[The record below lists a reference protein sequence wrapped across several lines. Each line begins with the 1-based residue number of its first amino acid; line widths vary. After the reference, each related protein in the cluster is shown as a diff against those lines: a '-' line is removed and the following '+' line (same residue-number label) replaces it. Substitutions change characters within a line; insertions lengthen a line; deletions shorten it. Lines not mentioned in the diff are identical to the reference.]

1 MRNNI
6 SGAQAYRNALR
17 QQYQQQVNA
26 AVQQIAAQ
34 RAAGQQDMGNTY
46 QQLKPTVQDNLG
58 GFAGAIDTYNK
69 NLKAELEAQQK
80 AEQAAQKAWAAQAV
94 KDIKA
99 ARKSTTSTK
108 STGSTKA
115 AEDASSEE
123 SSAAENTDSL
133 FGTPGKNGKGSAAS
147 GSNAKKD
154 ESKKDE
160 KSGTLQKLIAFGGAV
175 DKWFKSE
182 SKAEQQLHE
191 TAKKDTAALNE
202 SVAQS
207 VARYKADKSDEAR
220 QAAAQSNKTLAS
232 KKKLT
237 SSDKEVIF
245 NRYNNWIQQGNNRD
259 IVDALN
265 AIDEIKNEQQSEV
278 QGAGWNKNALEQKL
292 SQYSKNDI
300 DLANEY
306 RAMYNRIPGYRVSE
320 RTGNTALGVGKTILS
335 APMQAVDYAGQT
347 FDNAVASVTNEE
359 YRNAVKQQNSSLL
372 KMQTME
378 DQGLAY
384 AYNEKGQVLG
394 ETQQYKA
401 LREQFESAKAVV
413 DNLSSVINQPV
424 SKESEGYQMY
434 QSGQENLMRSDMGL
448 SDAQKFVK
456 GAATSAAE
464 NIAIAA
470 LNPGLVLPVLS
481 AQGAADSFAQSTA
494 NEESAFTGLVKG
506 AAKGMAGYAIN
517 SVGVEQMVDTMGMG
531 GARNTIA
538 SKVVQ
543 YMKNDSVLSGF
554 AKSNPALY
562 AVLMGATDNGLQ
574 SFAETWADYAIDLA
588 TNTAEPKSMEQLLQE
603 SLQSMASGATG
614 GAMTAVAGLGVNAG
628 RQALYNKVAS
638 NAETAQQNVQTETAE
653 KAADNRA
660 PAEQNHTEQNAA
672 VQDIINNLTTGENG
686 GNGNTNRTAKA
697 FYLNVSP
704 ETAQKNAENRA
715 ALAAALGVDE
725 SALPTNNKEMRQ
737 FIQGL
742 KPDDFGKSNNYVGEI
757 DGMMEQK
764 QQENA
769 EIRDKSWNGENLSG
783 EISEMAGTPS
793 NNKEADR
800 AVETMRKSGISDEA
814 ESLYRSSN
822 QAGEPAFTRA
832 FDQAYRAGLDGNAQN
847 KNTAAYAMAG
857 EQAREII
864 DKAYQQGRADRIAQN
879 HADAAEFVPSEVLNA
894 KHNKDLLF
902 VDKPKDKGAQRAGKL
917 VEKIARAQGNR
928 NVFWVE
934 DAPFNG
940 KKDGNGNI
948 YLNANLSS
956 GEAVRTYF
964 GHEITHIAE
973 SSKFYKDLSKFI
985 QDSETGKEWVRQRG
999 FDSFEEYAEAKYRIY
1014 ADKADQTGNES
1025 YRLASMDEAM
1035 QEVIADWCGENLLGD
1050 SAISERA
1057 IRELCGENR
1066 SFATKVKDFLADMVE
1081 RFLGTSE
1088 EDELRH
1094 ALDLFEKA
1102 LGESNIASS
1111 DKNSVGANGENARF
1125 SYSGN
1130 LIDDVGISRR
1140 EYRML
1145 QSELMTRYN
1154 TYNQMHDGVDRIST
1168 VGKDY
1173 YLSTENGVVTVYKVV
1188 EHNDENLERYSNDL
1202 WSNRKRQTDRH
1213 EFDGND
1219 GRFGNGEGE
1228 HLRNDAPFDSIKAE
1242 GRNAELDE
1250 KQRKRP
1256 ANGAG
1261 SDGNGS
1267 EIFGIKQQI
1276 LDDRFGRNGWGLSTE
1291 EKNEYFDTNTK
1302 YSIRE
1307 EEPPHKTGVAYKV
1320 FLLKDGK
1327 LYPPMVANPG
1337 GAGTDVGVWLNADAA
1352 PRAEDSKTGR
1362 MQVQAGGKGTN
1373 TGKTTLAYRPGWHL
1387 GDIPNAAQ
1395 FAKKN
1400 PETGVKDLFP
1410 SNFVWAEC
1418 EYAMDHDYQDEA
1430 MSYGYNKNGKFQ
1442 HSLAGLPKIP
1452 KDGFYRYRTNPRP
1465 DTVPWVITG
1474 AMKVNRILTDAETD
1488 QICLKNGVT
1497 PMKRMGGPLTAERIK
1512 SMGLA
1517 ELDYSVEK
1525 NATDGSRNSLST
1537 DSKAET
1543 VVSDKNGNAV
1553 AELVRFSLA
1562 DPVEETK
1569 NLVAVH
1575 NSSVKGLMESLKLG
1589 GLPSPSIAIVKA
1601 KDGHTEYGDVSLVF
1615 DKNTIDPA
1623 VSKANKVYGS
1633 DAWTPTKPRVDYKV
1647 NRDKARSFEN
1657 EIAELSGK
1665 IAHGTFESYGQLGAH
1680 GINEITEL
1688 RVSEIAEK
1696 LANDDAVRA
1705 AYLADQGK
1713 TLEPVMAD
1721 KEYDRYG
1728 NDALHRFIENLG
1740 DGWVDKVL
1748 DGFNAENQHFK
1759 QEYLDAAIEA
1769 ITEPIKLMG
1778 IKQKRAAYLKE
1789 HPLRVEDFI
1798 LHAMNL
1804 DAAGVSGQTGIDRAA
1819 TSDKLREAVDDK
1831 MVAQWAKEKLDGLL
1845 GEAGIY
1851 NGRDP
1856 FTASGNRRSFAQLH
1870 NAYTLEN
1877 IVRAMNTQQ
1886 AARGENAMPSAQ
1898 GMQAVASPE
1907 YKSIS
1912 EIKADEGRLGRV
1924 EEAEMK
1930 ARLEEV
1936 SDRIADVILLVR
1948 EDVPNKVGD
1957 SWQANTIIGEMLVE
1971 NAQKK
1976 TISSIKSAF
1985 AKDGYAISQETARQ
1999 ILLMYRKAAKL
2010 PTEYFEAKPQRA
2022 VGFGEVRAAIV
2033 PDNAHSGFV
2042 DALKNAGVQEVVLY
2056 KAGDEADRLNK
2067 LNDLQGVRF
2076 SLNEPDTI
2084 SKKNRELARQN
2095 QKLTEQ
2101 NERLKTTIGILKGE
2115 FKRSAGHKIADQSM
2129 NRLVSRLK
2137 GQNKSTIEREVLKQK
2152 LTKLFDYVQNAETNE
2167 LNFDDV
2173 MDVTADIAK
2182 DILSNSR
2189 DTGESLRESDTRYQE
2204 LYKNLGTIEVT
2215 AEEKARIEAAYGK
2228 AQFGKI
2234 NGIKIKV
2241 VDKAR
2246 SLDDVLHNDLAA
2258 SYPEFFSGDIAS
2270 AEDAFD
2276 RMAQV
2281 RSALNDPVLNN
2292 DSGMSF
2298 DEMAYSLAQ
2307 QIWDE
2312 YLDMPDTRAKTYADK
2327 QADKFKAAKEE
2338 FRAQLES
2345 QRAEAKAEYEQSLK
2359 TVQRENAA
2367 AIEQVRGETIG
2378 LRKRLAKANQELADL
2393 NKRAAAQ
2400 EKTIGKQ
2407 AEKIDKQTE
2416 TIAENKQKMRDL
2428 RSESKEAQ
2436 KAARRNVNTAYD
2448 FGVADQRAVSDA
2460 KIAAKQKQI
2469 DKLKA
2474 DIKDRQKKMRDL
2486 RSEKNQKILETRAK
2500 YRGMMDKQREN
2511 RAKTELRNRIKKNGM
2526 ALASA
2531 LAKPTKSKYVPKE
2544 LVRTAADLCDIIES
2558 TARTGKSRGTQYQQK
2573 LADLRTLYTQ
2583 MKNSK
2588 DFDISSEYQADVDDM
2603 IQELNQKALS
2613 RNPNA
2618 RTADT
2623 VTEVQSKVLS
2633 AGQFADRSLND
2644 LTTSELA
2651 MLNNV
2656 ISAIK
2661 NTISKAGQA
2670 HTKAYTLS
2678 LSETRT
2684 KAADEVKAGHRLNPK
2699 NKAAQ
2704 AITNQFLNYMTPLR
2718 LFRYIGGYSGN
2729 GAVQQMYNSLNDAA
2743 VETSAIELKGNSF
2756 FSDIASDSKNLSKF
2770 SGSGADRIKLQTRN
2784 ETLNDVEVEVTPAIM
2799 ANMLDV
2805 WAHNPEEV
2813 ERSGFVIPDLALYHK
2828 GMTKQA
2834 YSNGTVIKPSAEQWL
2849 QWSADSTMYSDYA
2862 KQWSK
2867 ALSEQNAYIAPKM
2880 RETQLDI
2887 QGFTNIGEG
2896 DHRTLYR
2903 DKIYV
2908 KGTTEI
2914 VGGGKT
2920 LVHDGFTKNRVEGA
2934 RQPLYAMDIT
2944 EFAKKTVHDTSV
2956 FAGMSAALLDF
2967 SRIYDGPVFTGQVD
2981 MDGDQISNKTLAGM
2995 IEQQYTPAATN
3006 YIKNLLDDIREQP
3019 RADQSAALGKLLG
3032 NVASASLSMNVIGTP
3047 IKQSPSFYAASSVIG
3062 LKPLLKTNAQLTKQY
3077 AITPEEIM
3085 QYTPLLALR
3094 NEQGGSQELAAL
3106 KRGTGK
3112 IAGFTAKLP
3121 GTKLISWVDMR
3132 TVKALWAASAD
3143 YVHSRNASLDTDS
3156 TEFKQE
3162 VAKVFNRCVQETQ
3175 PNYSTL
3181 QRSEM
3186 QRSGNAFYRILGQF
3200 KTQPIQNGNI
3210 LLDAYL
3216 NMKANKGSKAASKE
3230 FGQALAGQTLSLVA
3244 FVALG
3249 NLGRLIMHQ
3258 FKYWT
3263 DPDKEEV
3270 TAEQVA
3276 KAFGSDALS
3285 SVLGMIPGGTEA
3297 LEIVQGYDYSNVTT
3311 SFINDFVD
3319 SSKRVYDNFPKI
3331 FDEELSDSE
3340 REAAKNKVLKGAAK
3354 IIDLTGLPAS
3364 TSVRLSDA
3372 VNGWYKDIT
3381 AGELNSQQKPTES
3394 VQKARLYK
3402 AYLSG
3407 DEKQRTLAYDSLIG
3421 MGVRENEISSAM
3433 MTKLGNEDDMKQ
3445 AAQQYADN
3453 FLESDDEIEAVIS
3466 KYTDL
3471 GFREYLVRNKVSSMA
3486 DSIVSKETEESKYEI
3501 LDNTM
3506 DYLESNDIYNWLGEE
3521 DRAAVQ
3527 QSVSGD
3533 AAKMA
3538 KQQAGYEQKY
3548 SEGEKYLA
3556 KVSGGDSD
3564 AYMKLRAAYIAANRK
3579 ATEYGKSDKD
3589 SKNFYNAVTG
3599 SGYSKSLKSAL
3610 LQAKNGNSKLV
3621 DASADQIL
3629 AYYGASAQADT
3640 DGNSRVSQDEFKDY
3654 VQKSGMSQSAAA
3666 YVWSIRWPKG
3676 RNPYL

>member
-34 RAAGQQDMGNTY
+34 RAAGQQAMGNTY

-99 ARKSTTSTK
+99 ARKSTTST
-108 STGSTKA
+108 GSTKA
-115 AEDASSEE
+115 AADAASEE
-123 SSAAENTDSL
+123 SSAAENSDSL
-133 FGTPGKNGKGSAAS
+133 FGTPGKDSNSKPEKEDEEEKKPGLSAR
-147 GSNAKKD
+147 
-154 ESKKDE
+154 
-160 KSGTLQKLIAFGGAV
+160 AFGALGSLLSAKN
-175 DKWFKSE
+175 DGENSYLENGYKQDTEKNE
-182 SKAEQQLHE
+182 KKLKNEDKAEKLRELNRKQAKGREESRAARETNAGLLNKSKLNDSEKAEIYTRVNTWAENPENKSLMTALKMAKAKNRVGDLLAAGYTNQQLDE
-191 TAKKDTAALNE
+191 ANEMLKLYQKMGMGQVLKERVGGTAKGTVKTTVSAGMMGADSAMQTAE
-202 SVAQS
+202 
-207 VARYKADKSDEAR
+207 
-220 QAAAQSNKTLAS
+220 
-232 KKKLT
+232 
-237 SSDKEVIF
+237 
-245 NRYNNWIQQGNNRD
+245 
-259 IVDALN
+259 
-265 AIDEIKNEQQSEV
+265 
-278 QGAGWNKNALEQKL
+278 
-292 SQYSKNDI
+292 
-300 DLANEY
+300 
-306 RAMYNRIPGYRVSE
+306 
-320 RTGNTALGVGKTILS
+320 
-335 APMQAVDYAGQT
+335 
-347 FDNAVASVTNEE
+347 NAVASVNNEE
-359 YRNAVKQQNSSLL
+359 YRNAVKQQNSALL

-401 LREQFESAKAVV
+401 LREQFENAKAVT
-413 DNLSSVINQPV
+413 DSLSSVINRPV
-424 SKESEGYQMY
+424 SKDTSGYKMY
-434 QSGQENLMRSDMGL
+434 QSAQEDLARSDLGL
-448 SDAQKFVK
+448 DAGTKMLK

-470 LNPGLVLPVLS
+470 VNPALVLPVLS
-481 AQGAADSFAQSTA
+481 AQGAAGGMA
-494 NEESAFTGLVKG
+494 NSIEKEAPAVNTLANG
-506 AAKGMAGYAIN
+506 AAKFMAGWAIN
-517 SVGVEQMVDTMGMG
+517 SVGVEQMLDTMGAS

-538 SKVVQ
+538 AQIVQSIKNNSKLAQ
-543 YMKNDSVLSGF
+543 T
-554 AKSNPALY
+554 NPAFY
-562 AVLMGATDNGLQ
+562 AVLMGAGDNGLQ
-574 SFAETWADYAIDLA
+574 SFAETWADRAIDLA
-588 TNTAEPKSMEQLLQE
+588 TNTAEPMSLQE
-603 SLQSMASGATG
+603 LAVQSLQEAASGALG

-628 RQALYNKVAS
+628 RQALYNKVAG

-653 KAADNRA
+653 KVADNRA
-660 PAEQNHTEQNAA
+660 PVEQNPTGQNTA
-672 VQDIINNLTTGENG
+672 VQDVINNLTTGENG

-742 KPDDFGKSNNYVGEI
+742 KPNDFGKTNNYVGEI
-757 DGMMEQK
+757 DAMMEQK

-769 EIRDKSWNGENLSG
+769 EIRDNSWNGENLSG
-783 EISEMAGTPS
+783 EISKMAGIPA

-800 AVETMRKSGISDEA
+800 AVETMRESWISDEA

-822 QAGEPAFTRA
+822 QAGDPAFTRA

-847 KNTAAYAMAG
+847 KNTAAYAMTG
-857 EQAREII
+857 EQAREIV
-864 DKAYQQGRADRIAQN
+864 DKAYQQGRVDRIAQN
-879 HADAAEFVPSEVLNA
+879 HADAAEFVPGEVLNA

-902 VDKPKDKGAQRAGKL
+902 VDKPKDNGAQRAGKI
-917 VEKIARAQGNR
+917 VEKIAKAQGNR

-940 KKDGNGNI
+940 KKDGSGNI

-999 FDSFEEYAEAKYRIY
+999 FDSFDEYAEAKYRVY

-1035 QEVIADWCGENLLGD
+1035 QEVVADWCGENLLGD
-1050 SAISERA
+1050 SSISERA

-1102 LGESNIASS
+1102 LGDSNSSSS
-1111 DKNSVGANGENARF
+1111 DKNSVGSKGENARF
-1125 SYSGN
+1125 SYSGD

-1154 TYNQMHDGVDRIST
+1154 TYNQMHNGADCIST
-1168 VGKDY
+1168 VDKDY
-1173 YLSTENGVVTVYKVV
+1173 YLNIENGAVTVYKVV
-1188 EHNDENLERYSNDL
+1188 EHNDENLERYVNERIGFEEKPASGRRSDNITQGSGDRSRGYKGYTEIADSVREASGYDPL
-1202 WSNRKRQTDRH
+1202 DAKQKGSSITTGMFDDGTETIGLKR
-1213 EFDGND
+1213 
-1219 GRFGNGEGE
+1219 
-1228 HLRNDAPFDSIKAE
+1228 
-1242 GRNAELDE
+1242 
-1250 KQRKRP
+1250 
-1256 ANGAG
+1256 
-1261 SDGNGS
+1261 
-1267 EIFGIKQQI
+1267 QI
-1276 LDDRFGRNGWGLSTE
+1276 LDDRFGRNGWRGS
-1291 EKNEYFDTNTK
+1291 
-1302 YSIRE
+1302 
-1307 EEPPHKTGVAYKV
+1307 A
-1320 FLLKDGK
+1320 
-1327 LYPPMVANPG
+1327 
-1337 GAGTDVGVWLNADAA
+1337 
-1352 PRAEDSKTGR
+1352 
-1362 MQVQAGGKGTN
+1362 
-1373 TGKTTLAYRPGWHL
+1373 
-1387 GDIPNAAQ
+1387 
-1395 FAKKN
+1395 
-1400 PETGVKDLFP
+1400 
-1410 SNFVWAEC
+1410 
-1418 EYAMDHDYQDEA
+1418 
-1430 MSYGYNKNGKFQ
+1430 
-1442 HSLAGLPKIP
+1442 
-1452 KDGFYRYRTNPRP
+1452 
-1465 DTVPWVITG
+1465 
-1474 AMKVNRILTDAETD
+1474 
-1488 QICLKNGVT
+1488 
-1497 PMKRMGGPLTAERIK
+1497 
-1512 SMGLA
+1512 
-1517 ELDYSVEK
+1517 EK
-1525 NATDGSRNSLST
+1525 NATNGSSNSLST
-1537 DSKAET
+1537 DSKAEA
-1543 VVSDKNGNAV
+1543 VVSDKNGNAA
-1553 AELVRFSLA
+1553 AEHIRFSLS
-1562 DPVEETK
+1562 DTDSDGNTLTEQQRSYFKDSKIVDEDG
-1569 NLVAVH
+1569 NLRVVYH
-1575 NSSVKGLMESLKLG
+1575 GSSENFNTFDVSKGRANMDIQGSFF
-1589 GLPSPSIAIVKA
+1589 SPWDIDAQ
-1601 KDGHTEYGDVSLVF
+1601 GYGDNVRAFYLNIKKPAPEGVAYKALNAHKGENGAGIKAREDLIRMGYDGVNNSDEEYIAFYPEQIKLV
-1615 DKNTIDPA
+1615 DNEK
-1623 VSKANKVYGS
+1623 
-1633 DAWTPTKPRVDYKV
+1633 PTKDS
-1647 NRDKARSFEN
+1647 D
-1657 EIAELSGK
+1657 I
-1665 IAHGTFESYGQLGAH
+1665 
-1680 GINEITEL
+1680 
-1688 RVSEIAEK
+1688 
-1696 LANDDAVRA
+1696 
-1705 AYLADQGK
+1705 
-1713 TLEPVMAD
+1713 
-1721 KEYDRYG
+1721 RYS
-1728 NDALHRFIENLG
+1728 I
-1740 DGWVDKVL
+1740 V
-1748 DGFNAENQHFK
+1748 
-1759 QEYLDAAIEA
+1759 
-1769 ITEPIKLMG
+1769 
-1778 IKQKRAAYLKE
+1778 QK
-1789 HPLRVEDFI
+1789 
-1798 LHAMNL
+1798 
-1804 DAAGVSGQTGIDRAA
+1804 
-1819 TSDKLREAVDDK
+1819 
-1831 MVAQWAKEKLDGLL
+1831 
-1845 GEAGIY
+1845 
-1851 NGRDP
+1851 
-1856 FTASGNRRSFAQLH
+1856 
-1870 NAYTLEN
+1870 
-1877 IVRAMNTQQ
+1877 
-1886 AARGENAMPSAQ
+1886 
-1898 GMQAVASPE
+1898 
-1907 YKSIS
+1907 
-1912 EIKADEGRLGRV
+1912 
-1924 EEAEMK
+1924 
-1930 ARLEEV
+1930 
-1936 SDRIADVILLVR
+1936 
-1948 EDVPNKVGD
+1948 
-1957 SWQANTIIGEMLVE
+1957 
-1971 NAQKK
+1971 
-1976 TISSIKSAF
+1976 
-1985 AKDGYAISQETARQ
+1985 
-1999 ILLMYRKAAKL
+1999 
-2010 PTEYFEAKPQRA
+2010 
-2022 VGFGEVRAAIV
+2022 
-2033 PDNAHSGFV
+2033 
-2042 DALKNAGVQEVVLY
+2042 
-2056 KAGDEADRLNK
+2056 
-2067 LNDLQGVRF
+2067 
-2076 SLNEPDTI
+2076 DTI

-2101 NERLKTTIGILKGE
+2101 NERLKTSIGILKGE

-2189 DTGESLRESDTRYQE
+2189 DTGEILRESDTRYQE

-2246 SLDDVLHNDLAA
+2246 SLEDVLHNDLAA

-2270 AEDAFD
+2270 AEDVFD

-2281 RSALNDPVLNN
+2281 RSALNDPVLDNN
-2292 DSGMSF
+2292 SGMSF

-2338 FRAQLES
+2338 FRAQLEA

-2393 NKRAAAQ
+2393 NKRAASQ

-2407 AEKIDKQTE
+2407 AE
-2416 TIAENKQKMRDL
+2416 TITENKQKMRDL
-2428 RSESKEAQ
+2428 RSESKEAE

-2448 FGVADQRAVSDA
+2448 FGVADQRAVGDA

-2469 DKLKA
+2469 YALKA
-2474 DIKDRQKKMRDL
+2474 DIKDRQQKMRDL

-2684 KAADEVKAGHRLNPK
+2684 KAANEVKAGHRLNPK
-2699 NKAAQ
+2699 NKAEQ
-2704 AITNQFLNYMTPLR
+2704 SITNQFLNYMTPLR

-2770 SGSGADRIKLQTRN
+2770 SGSGADKIKLQTRN

-2813 ERSGFVIPDLALYHK
+2813 ERSGFVIPNLALYHN

-2834 YSNGTVIKPSAEQWL
+2834 YANGTVIKPSAEQWL

-2867 ALSEQNAYIAPKM
+2867 ALSEQNAFIAPKM

-2903 DKIYV
+2903 DKSYV

-2981 MDGDQISNKTLAGM
+2981 MDGDPISNKTLAGM
-2995 IEQQYTPAATN
+2995 IEQQYTPTATN

-3121 GTKLISWVDMR
+3121 GTKLISWVDMH

-3143 YVHSRNASLDTDS
+3143 YVHSKNAALDVDS
-3156 TEFKQE
+3156 AEFKQE

-3216 NMKANKGSKAASKE
+3216 NMKANKGSKTASKE

-3244 FVALG
+3244 FVAFG

-3258 FKYWT
+3258 FKYWI

-3331 FDEELSDSE
+3331 FDEELSDAE

-3402 AYLSG
+3402 AYISG

-3421 MGVRENEISSAM
+3421 MGVRENEINSAM
-3433 MTKLGNEDDMKQ
+3433 MTKLGSEDDMKQ
-3445 AAQQYADN
+3445 AAQQLADN

-3466 KYTDL
+3466 KYADM
-3471 GFREYLVRNKVSSMA
+3471 GFSEYLVRNKVSSMA

-3579 ATEYGKSDKD
+3579 ATVYGKSDND

-3599 SGYSKSLKSAL
+3599 SAYSKSLKSAL

-3629 AYYGASAQADT
+3629 AYYGASTQADT
-3640 DGNSRVSQDEFKDY
+3640 DGNSRVSQDEFKAY
-3654 VQKSGMSQSAAA
+3654 VQKSGMSRSAAA
-3666 YVWSIRWPKG
+3666 YVWSIRWPKAS
-3676 RNPYL
+3676 NPYL

>member
-34 RAAGQQDMGNTY
+34 RAAGQQAMGNTY

-58 GFAGAIDTYNK
+58 GFSGAIDTYNK
-69 NLKAELEAQQK
+69 NLKAELEARQK

-99 ARKSTTSTK
+99 ARKSTK

-115 AEDASSEE
+115 AEDAAREE

-133 FGTPGKNGKGSAAS
+133 FGTPGKNDKGSAAS
-147 GSNAKKD
+147 GNNAKKD
-154 ESKKDE
+154 ESEKDE

-220 QAAAQSNKTLAS
+220 QAAAQSNKTLAN

-292 SQYSKNDI
+292 NQYSKNDI

-306 RAMYNRIPGYRVSE
+306 RAMYNRIPGYRVSD

-359 YRNAVKQQNSSLL
+359 YRNAVKQQNSALL

-434 QSGQENLMRSDMGL
+434 QSGQENLMRSDIGL

-470 LNPGLVLPVLS
+470 VAPGLVLPVLS

-543 YMKNDSVLSGF
+543 YLKNDSVLSGF

-574 SFAETWADYAIDLA
+574 SFAETWADYAIDIA

-628 RQALYNKVAS
+628 RQALYNKVAG
-638 NAETAQQNVQTETAE
+638 NAKTAQQNVQTEATDN
-653 KAADNRA
+653 AADNRA
-660 PAEQNHTEQNAA
+660 PTEQNPTRQNAA
-672 VQDIINNLTTGENG
+672 VQDVINNLTTGENG

-715 ALAAALGVDE
+715 ALAASLGVDE

-742 KPDDFGKSNNYVGEI
+742 KPDDFGESSNYVGEI

-783 EISEMAGTPS
+783 EISKMAGIPA

-800 AVETMRKSGISDEA
+800 AVETMRESGISDEA

-832 FDQAYRAGLDGNAQN
+832 FDQAYRAGLDGNTQN

-917 VEKIARAQGNR
+917 VEKIAKAQGNR

-985 QDSETGKEWVRQRG
+985 QDSETGKDWVRQRG

-1035 QEVIADWCGENLLGD
+1035 QEVIADWCGENLLGN

-1081 RFLGTSE
+1081 RFLGTSK

-1102 LGESNIASS
+1102 LGESNSASS
-1111 DKNSVGANGENARF
+1111 DKNSVGANGEKARF
-1125 SYSGN
+1125 SYSGD
-1130 LIDDVGISRR
+1130 LIDDVGISHR

-1154 TYNQMHDGVDRIST
+1154 TYNQMHNGADCIST
-1168 VGKDY
+1168 VDKDY
-1173 YLSTENGVVTVYKVV
+1173 YLNIENGAATVYKVV
-1188 EHNDENLERYSNDL
+1188 DHNDENLERYSNDL

-1213 EFDGND
+1213 EPDGND
-1219 GRFGNGEGE
+1219 GRFGNGKGE
-1228 HLRNDAPFDSIKAE
+1228 DLRNDAPFNSIKAE

-1250 KQRKRP
+1250 KQRERP
-1256 ANGAG
+1256 ANRTGSAG
-1261 SDGNGS
+1261 DGS

-1276 LDDRFGRNGWGLSTE
+1276 LDDRFGRNGWELSA
-1291 EKNEYFDTNTK
+1291 EKSAT
-1302 YSIRE
+1302 
-1307 EEPPHKTGVAYKV
+1307 V
-1320 FLLKDGK
+1320 
-1327 LYPPMVANPG
+1327 
-1337 GAGTDVGVWLNADAA
+1337 
-1352 PRAEDSKTGR
+1352 DS
-1362 MQVQAGGKGTN
+1362 
-1373 TGKTTLAYRPGWHL
+1373 
-1387 GDIPNAAQ
+1387 
-1395 FAKKN
+1395 
-1400 PETGVKDLFP
+1400 
-1410 SNFVWAEC
+1410 S
-1418 EYAMDHDYQDEA
+1418 
-1430 MSYGYNKNGKFQ
+1430 
-1442 HSLAGLPKIP
+1442 
-1452 KDGFYRYRTNPRP
+1452 
-1465 DTVPWVITG
+1465 
-1474 AMKVNRILTDAETD
+1474 
-1488 QICLKNGVT
+1488 
-1497 PMKRMGGPLTAERIK
+1497 
-1512 SMGLA
+1512 
-1517 ELDYSVEK
+1517 
-1525 NATDGSRNSLST
+1525 NSLST
-1537 DSKAET
+1537 DSKAE
-1543 VVSDKNGNAV
+1543 
-1553 AELVRFSLA
+1553 AEQDGGIRFS
-1562 DPVEETK
+1562 
-1569 NLVAVH
+1569 
-1575 NSSVKGLMESLKLG
+1575 
-1589 GLPSPSIAIVKA
+1589 
-1601 KDGHTEYGDVSLVF
+1601 VS
-1615 DKNTIDPA
+1615 
-1623 VSKANKVYGS
+1623 
-1633 DAWTPTKPRVDYKV
+1633 
-1647 NRDKARSFEN
+1647 
-1657 EIAELSGK
+1657 
-1665 IAHGTFESYGQLGAH
+1665 
-1680 GINEITEL
+1680 
-1688 RVSEIAEK
+1688 
-1696 LANDDAVRA
+1696 
-1705 AYLADQGK
+1705 
-1713 TLEPVMAD
+1713 
-1721 KEYDRYG
+1721 
-1728 NDALHRFIENLG
+1728 
-1740 DGWVDKVL
+1740 
-1748 DGFNAENQHFK
+1748 
-1759 QEYLDAAIEA
+1759 
-1769 ITEPIKLMG
+1769 
-1778 IKQKRAAYLKE
+1778 
-1789 HPLRVEDFI
+1789 
-1798 LHAMNL
+1798 
-1804 DAAGVSGQTGIDRAA
+1804 
-1819 TSDKLREAVDDK
+1819 
-1831 MVAQWAKEKLDGLL
+1831 
-1845 GEAGIY
+1845 
-1851 NGRDP
+1851 
-1856 FTASGNRRSFAQLH
+1856 
-1870 NAYTLEN
+1870 
-1877 IVRAMNTQQ
+1877 
-1886 AARGENAMPSAQ
+1886 
-1898 GMQAVASPE
+1898 
-1907 YKSIS
+1907 
-1912 EIKADEGRLGRV
+1912 
-1924 EEAEMK
+1924 
-1930 ARLEEV
+1930 
-1936 SDRIADVILLVR
+1936 
-1948 EDVPNKVGD
+1948 
-1957 SWQANTIIGEMLVE
+1957 
-1971 NAQKK
+1971 
-1976 TISSIKSAF
+1976 
-1985 AKDGYAISQETARQ
+1985 
-1999 ILLMYRKAAKL
+1999 
-2010 PTEYFEAKPQRA
+2010 
-2022 VGFGEVRAAIV
+2022 
-2033 PDNAHSGFV
+2033 
-2042 DALKNAGVQEVVLY
+2042 
-2056 KAGDEADRLNK
+2056 
-2067 LNDLQGVRF
+2067 
-2076 SLNEPDTI
+2076 EPDTI

-2095 QKLTEQ
+2095 QKLAEQ

-2258 SYPEFFSGDIAS
+2258 SYPEFFSGDIAN
-2270 AEDAFD
+2270 AEDVFD
-2276 RMAQV
+2276 RIAQV

-2298 DEMAYSLAQ
+2298 DEMAHSLAQ

-2338 FRAQLES
+2338 FRAQLEA
-2345 QRAEAKAEYEQSLK
+2345 QRAEAKAEYAQSLK

-2407 AEKIDKQTE
+2407 AEKIDKQAE

-2428 RSESKEAQ
+2428 RSESKEVE

-2448 FGVADQRAVSDA
+2448 FGVADQRAVGDA

-2474 DIKDRQKKMRDL
+2474 DIKDRQQKMRDL

-2511 RAKTELRNRIKKNGM
+2511 RAKTELRNKIKKNGM

-2603 IQELNQKALS
+2603 IQELNQKALN

-2623 VTEVQSKVLS
+2623 VTEVQGKVSS
-2633 AGQFADRSLND
+2633 AGQFADRSLNE

-2656 ISAIK
+2656 ISAIN

-2684 KAADEVKAGHRLNPK
+2684 KAAEEVKAGHRLNPK

-2770 SGSGADRIKLQTRN
+2770 SGSGADKIKLRTRN

-2834 YSNGTVIKPSAEQWL
+2834 YANGTVIKPSAEQWL

-2867 ALSEQNAYIAPKM
+2867 ALSEQNAFIAPKM

-2903 DKIYV
+2903 DKSYV

-2981 MDGDQISNKTLAGM
+2981 MDGDPISNKTLAGM

-3094 NEQGGSQELAAL
+3094 NEHGGSQELAAL

-3121 GTKLISWVDMR
+3121 GTKLISWVDMH

-3143 YVHSRNASLDTDS
+3143 YVHSQNASLDVDS
-3156 TEFKQE
+3156 AEFKQE

-3331 FDEELSDSE
+3331 FDEELSDAE

-3394 VQKARLYK
+3394 AQKARLYK

-3407 DEKQRTLAYDSLIG
+3407 DETQRTLAYDSLIG
-3421 MGVRENEISSAM
+3421 MGVRENEINSAM
-3433 MTKLGNEDDMKQ
+3433 MTKLGSEDDMKQ
-3445 AAQQYADN
+3445 AAQQLADN

-3466 KYTDL
+3466 KYADL
-3471 GFREYLVRNKVSSMA
+3471 GFKEYLVRNKVSSMA

-3527 QSVSGD
+3527 KSVSGD

-3556 KVSGGDSD
+3556 KVSGGDSE

-3579 ATEYGKSDKD
+3579 ATEYGKSDND
-3589 SKNFYNAVTG
+3589 SKNFYNAVVG

-3610 LQAKNGNSKLV
+3610 LQAKNGNSKLEN
-3621 DASADQIL
+3621 ASADQIL

-3640 DGNSRVSQDEFKDY
+3640 SGNGRVSQDEFKTY

-3666 YVWSIRWPKG
+3666 YVWSIRWPKAS
-3676 RNPYL
+3676 NPYL

>member
-34 RAAGQQDMGNTY
+34 RAAGQQAMGNTY

-69 NLKAELEAQQK
+69 NIKAELEAQQK

-108 STGSTKA
+108 STVSTKA
-115 AEDASSEE
+115 AADAASEE
-123 SSAAENTDSL
+123 ISAAENSDSL
-133 FGTPGKNGKGSAAS
+133 FGTPGKE
-147 GSNAKKD
+147 SNSKPEKEDEAEKKPGLLAKAGNAIKN
-154 ESKKDE
+154 
-160 KSGTLQKLIAFGGAV
+160 GAV
-175 DKWFKSE
+175 NIRNSMK
-182 SKAEQQLHE
+182 E
-191 TAKKDTAALNE
+191 TANDRQQKRIQEAENHKVN
-202 SVAQS
+202 
-207 VARYKADKSDEAR
+207 KADELDAAR
-220 QAAAQSNKTLAS
+220 QAAAQNNRDLIQ
-232 KKKLT
+232 KKNLT
-237 SSDKEVIF
+237 QNDKNVIF
-245 NRYNNWIQQGNNRD
+245 QRYNNWIQQGNNRD

-306 RAMYNRIPGYRVSE
+306 RAMYNRIPGYRVSD
-320 RTGNTALGVGKTILS
+320 RTWNTAIGVGKTILS

-347 FDNAVASVTNEE
+347 FDNAVASLNNEE
-359 YRNAVKQQNSSLL
+359 YRNAVKQQNSALL

-401 LREQFESAKAVV
+401 LREQFENAKALT

-424 SKESEGYQMY
+424 SKESKGYQMY

-456 GAATSAAE
+456 GAATGAAE

-470 LNPGLVLPVLS
+470 VNPALVVPVLS
-481 AQGAADSFAQSTA
+481 AQGSADSFAQSTA
-494 NEESAFTGLVKG
+494 NEESSFTGLVKG
-506 AAKGMAGYAIN
+506 AAKGIAAYAIN
-517 SVGVEQMVDTMGMG
+517 SVGVEQMLDTMGIG

-543 YMKNDSVLSGF
+543 YLKNDSVLSGF

-562 AVLMGATDNGLQ
+562 AVLMGTTDNGLQ

-628 RQALYNKVAS
+628 RQALYNKVAG
-638 NAETAQQNVQTETAE
+638 NAETAQQNVQTEAAE
-653 KAADNRA
+653 TVADNRA
-660 PAEQNHTEQNAA
+660 PAEQNTTGQNTA
-672 VQDIINNLTTGENG
+672 VQDVINNLTTGENG

-742 KPDDFGKSNNYVGEI
+742 KPDNFGKTNNYVGEI
-757 DGMMEQK
+757 DAMMEQK

-769 EIRDKSWNGENLSG
+769 EIRDNSWNGENLSG
-783 EISEMAGTPS
+783 EISKMAGITA

-800 AVETMRKSGISDEA
+800 AVETMRKSWISDEA

-822 QAGEPAFTRA
+822 QAGDPAFTRA
-832 FDQAYRAGLDGNAQN
+832 FEQAYRSGLDGNAQN

-857 EQAREII
+857 EQAMDTV
-864 DKAYQQGRADRIAQN
+864 DKAYQQGRADRIARN
-879 HADAAEFVPSEVLNA
+879 HADAAEFVPGEVLNA

-902 VDKPKDKGAQRAGKL
+902 VEKPKDNGAQRAGKI
-917 VEKIARAQGNR
+917 VEKIAKAQGNR

-940 KKDGNGNI
+940 KKDGSGNI

-973 SSKFYKDLSKFI
+973 NSKFYKDLSKFI

-999 FDSFEEYAEAKYRIY
+999 FDSFDEYAEAKYRIY
-1014 ADKADQTGNES
+1014 SDKADQTGNES

-1035 QEVIADWCGENLLGD
+1035 QEVVADWCGENLLGN

-1081 RFLGTSE
+1081 RFFGTSE

-1102 LGESNIASS
+1102 LGESNKKAAVQDGDEKFKVVDGYRS
-1111 DKNSVGANGENARF
+1111 DILG
-1125 SYSGN
+1125 
-1130 LIDDVGISRR
+1130 
-1140 EYRML
+1140 
-1145 QSELMTRYN
+1145 
-1154 TYNQMHDGVDRIST
+1154 DGVRGQET
-1168 VGKDY
+1168 A
-1173 YLSTENGVVTVYKVV
+1173 N
-1188 EHNDENLERYSNDL
+1188 SN
-1202 WSNRKRQTDRH
+1202 
-1213 EFDGND
+1213 
-1219 GRFGNGEGE
+1219 
-1228 HLRNDAPFDSIKAE
+1228 SI
-1242 GRNAELDE
+1242 
-1250 KQRKRP
+1250 
-1256 ANGAG
+1256 
-1261 SDGNGS
+1261 
-1267 EIFGIKQQI
+1267 
-1276 LDDRFGRNGWGLSTE
+1276 
-1291 EKNEYFDTNTK
+1291 
-1302 YSIRE
+1302 
-1307 EEPPHKTGVAYKV
+1307 
-1320 FLLKDGK
+1320 
-1327 LYPPMVANPG
+1327 
-1337 GAGTDVGVWLNADAA
+1337 
-1352 PRAEDSKTGR
+1352 
-1362 MQVQAGGKGTN
+1362 
-1373 TGKTTLAYRPGWHL
+1373 
-1387 GDIPNAAQ
+1387 
-1395 FAKKN
+1395 
-1400 PETGVKDLFP
+1400 
-1410 SNFVWAEC
+1410 
-1418 EYAMDHDYQDEA
+1418 
-1430 MSYGYNKNGKFQ
+1430 
-1442 HSLAGLPKIP
+1442 
-1452 KDGFYRYRTNPRP
+1452 
-1465 DTVPWVITG
+1465 
-1474 AMKVNRILTDAETD
+1474 
-1488 QICLKNGVT
+1488 
-1497 PMKRMGGPLTAERIK
+1497 
-1512 SMGLA
+1512 
-1517 ELDYSVEK
+1517 
-1525 NATDGSRNSLST
+1525 ST

-1553 AELVRFSLA
+1553 AEHIRSK
-1562 DPVEETK
+1562 D
-1569 NLVAVH
+1569 
-1575 NSSVKGLMESLKLG
+1575 SDIRYSVS
-1589 GLPSPSIAIVKA
+1589 
-1601 KDGHTEYGDVSLVF
+1601 
-1615 DKNTIDPA
+1615 
-1623 VSKANKVYGS
+1623 
-1633 DAWTPTKPRVDYKV
+1633 
-1647 NRDKARSFEN
+1647 
-1657 EIAELSGK
+1657 
-1665 IAHGTFESYGQLGAH
+1665 
-1680 GINEITEL
+1680 
-1688 RVSEIAEK
+1688 
-1696 LANDDAVRA
+1696 
-1705 AYLADQGK
+1705 
-1713 TLEPVMAD
+1713 
-1721 KEYDRYG
+1721 
-1728 NDALHRFIENLG
+1728 
-1740 DGWVDKVL
+1740 
-1748 DGFNAENQHFK
+1748 
-1759 QEYLDAAIEA
+1759 
-1769 ITEPIKLMG
+1769 
-1778 IKQKRAAYLKE
+1778 
-1789 HPLRVEDFI
+1789 
-1798 LHAMNL
+1798 
-1804 DAAGVSGQTGIDRAA
+1804 
-1819 TSDKLREAVDDK
+1819 
-1831 MVAQWAKEKLDGLL
+1831 
-1845 GEAGIY
+1845 
-1851 NGRDP
+1851 
-1856 FTASGNRRSFAQLH
+1856 
-1870 NAYTLEN
+1870 
-1877 IVRAMNTQQ
+1877 
-1886 AARGENAMPSAQ
+1886 
-1898 GMQAVASPE
+1898 
-1907 YKSIS
+1907 
-1912 EIKADEGRLGRV
+1912 
-1924 EEAEMK
+1924 
-1930 ARLEEV
+1930 
-1936 SDRIADVILLVR
+1936 
-1948 EDVPNKVGD
+1948 
-1957 SWQANTIIGEMLVE
+1957 
-1971 NAQKK
+1971 
-1976 TISSIKSAF
+1976 
-1985 AKDGYAISQETARQ
+1985 
-1999 ILLMYRKAAKL
+1999 
-2010 PTEYFEAKPQRA
+2010 
-2022 VGFGEVRAAIV
+2022 
-2033 PDNAHSGFV
+2033 
-2042 DALKNAGVQEVVLY
+2042 
-2056 KAGDEADRLNK
+2056 
-2067 LNDLQGVRF
+2067 
-2076 SLNEPDTI
+2076 EPDTI

-2204 LYKNLGTIEVT
+2204 LYKNIGTVEVT
-2215 AEEKARIEAAYGK
+2215 AEEKSRIEAAYGK

-2246 SLDDVLHNDLAA
+2246 SLGDVLHNDLAA
-2258 SYPEFFSGDIAS
+2258 SYPEFFSGDIS
-2270 AEDAFD
+2270 TAEDVFD

-2281 RSALNDPVLNN
+2281 RSALNDPVLDN

-2312 YLDMPDTRAKTYADK
+2312 YMDMPDTRAKTYADK

-2428 RSESKEAQ
+2428 RSESKEAE
-2436 KAARRNVNTAYD
+2436 KAARRNINTAYD
-2448 FGVADQRAVSDA
+2448 FGVADQRAVGDA
-2460 KIAAKQKQI
+2460 KIAAKKKQI
-2469 DKLKA
+2469 EKLKA
-2474 DIKDRQKKMRDL
+2474 DIKDRQQKMRDL

-2511 RAKTELRNRIKKNGM
+2511 RAKTELRNKIKKNGM
-2526 ALASA
+2526 SLASA

-2558 TARTGKSRGTQYQQK
+2558 TARAGKSRGTQYQQK

-2623 VTEVQSKVLS
+2623 VTEVKNKVLS

-2656 ISAIK
+2656 ISAIN

-2684 KAADEVKAGHRLNPK
+2684 KAANEVKAGHRLNPK
-2699 NKAAQ
+2699 NKAEQ

-2718 LFRYIGGYSGN
+2718 LFRYIGGYSEN

-2770 SGSGADRIKLQTRN
+2770 SGSGADKIKLQTRN

-2834 YSNGTVIKPSAEQWL
+2834 YANGTVIKPSAEQWL
-2849 QWSADSTMYSDYA
+2849 QWSADSTMYGDYA

-2880 RETQLDI
+2880 RKTQMDI

-2903 DKIYV
+2903 DKSYV

-2981 MDGDQISNKTLAGM
+2981 MEGAPISNKTLAGM

-3121 GTKLISWVDMR
+3121 GTKLISWVDMH

-3143 YVHSRNASLDTDS
+3143 YVHSQNASLDVDS
-3156 TEFKQE
+3156 AEFKRE

-3216 NMKANKGSKAASKE
+3216 NMKSNKGSKAASKK

-3331 FDEELSDSE
+3331 FDEELSDAE

-3364 TSVRLSDA
+3364 TTVRLADA
-3372 VNGWYKDIT
+3372 LNGWYKDIT
-3381 AGELNSQQKPTES
+3381 SGELNSQQKPTES
-3394 VQKARLYK
+3394 VQKARLYN
-3402 AYLSG
+3402 AYMSG

-3421 MGVRENEISSAM
+3421 MGVRENEINSAM
-3433 MTKLGNEDDMKQ
+3433 MTKLGSEDDMKQ
-3445 AAQQYADN
+3445 AAQQLADN
-3453 FLESDDEIEAVIS
+3453 FLESDDKIEAVIS
-3466 KYTDL
+3466 KYADL
-3471 GFREYLVRNKVSSMA
+3471 GFSEYLVRNKVRSMA

-3527 QSVSGD
+3527 QSVSAD

-3579 ATEYGKSDKD
+3579 ATAYGKSDND
-3589 SKNFYNAVTG
+3589 FKNFYNAVTG
-3599 SGYSKSLKSAL
+3599 SSYSKSLKSAL

-3629 AYYGASAQADT
+3629 AYYGSSTQADT

-3654 VQKSGMSQSAAA
+3654 VQKSGMSRSAAA
-3666 YVWSIRWPKG
+3666 YVWSIRWPKSS
-3676 RNPYL
+3676 NPYL

>member
-34 RAAGQQDMGNTY
+34 RAAGQQAMGNTY

-108 STGSTKA
+108 STESTKA
-115 AEDASSEE
+115 AADAASEE
-123 SSAAENTDSL
+123 SYAAENSDSL
-133 FGTPGKNGKGSAAS
+133 FGTPGKNSKGKPEKEDEEEKKPGLLSRA
-147 GSNAKKD
+147 GNAIKN
-154 ESKKDE
+154 
-160 KSGTLQKLIAFGGAV
+160 GAV
-175 DKWFKSE
+175 NIRNSMK
-182 SKAEQQLHE
+182 E
-191 TAKKDTAALNE
+191 TANDRQQKRIQEAENHKVN
-202 SVAQS
+202 
-207 VARYKADKSDEAR
+207 KADELDAAR
-220 QAAAQSNKTLAS
+220 QAAAQNNRDLIQ
-232 KKKLT
+232 KKNLT
-237 SSDKEVIF
+237 QNDKNVIF
-245 NRYNNWIQQGNNRD
+245 QRYNNWIQQGNNRD
-259 IVDALN
+259 IVDVLN

-306 RAMYNRIPGYRVSE
+306 RAMYNRIPGYRVSD
-320 RTGNTALGVGKTILS
+320 RTWNTALGVGKTILS

-347 FDNAVASVTNEE
+347 FNNAVASLNNEE
-359 YRNAVKQQNSSLL
+359 YRNAVKQQNSALL

-401 LREQFESAKAVV
+401 LREQFENAKSVT

-424 SKESEGYQMY
+424 SKESAGYQMY
-434 QSGQENLMRSDMGL
+434 QSGQENLIRSDMGL

-456 GAATSAAE
+456 GAATSAVE

-470 LNPGLVLPVLS
+470 VNPALVVPVLS

-494 NEESAFTGLVKG
+494 NEESAFIGLVKG
-506 AAKGMAGYAIN
+506 TAKGMAAYAIN
-517 SVGVEQMVDTMGMG
+517 SVGVEQMLDTMGMG

-543 YMKNDSVLSGF
+543 YLKNDSVLSGF

-562 AVLMGATDNGLQ
+562 AVLMGTTDNGLQ

-603 SLQSMASGATG
+603 SLQNMASGALG

-628 RQALYNKVAS
+628 RQALYNKVAG

-653 KAADNRA
+653 KVSDNRA
-660 PAEQNHTEQNAA
+660 SAEQNTTGQNTA
-672 VQDIINNLTTGENG
+672 VQDVINNLTTGENG

-725 SALPTNNKEMRQ
+725 SSLPTNNKEMRQ

-742 KPDDFGKSNNYVGEI
+742 KPDNFGKTNNYVGEI
-757 DGMMEQK
+757 DAMMEQK

-769 EIRDKSWNGENLSG
+769 EIRDNSWNGENLSG
-783 EISEMAGTPS
+783 EISKTAGIHT

-800 AVETMRKSGISDEA
+800 AVETMRKSWISDEA

-832 FDQAYRAGLDGNAQN
+832 FEQAYRSGLDGNAQN

-857 EQAREII
+857 EQAMEIV
-864 DKAYQQGRADRIAQN
+864 DKAYQQGRADHIARN
-879 HADAAEFVPSEVLNA
+879 HADASEFVPIEVLNA

-902 VDKPKDKGAQRAGKL
+902 VEKPKDNGAQRAGKI
-917 VEKIARAQGNR
+917 VEKIAKAQGNR

-948 YLNANLSS
+948 YLNASLSS

-973 SSKFYKDLSKFI
+973 NSKFYKDLSKFI

-999 FDSFEEYAEAKYRIY
+999 FDSFDEYAEAKYRIY

-1035 QEVIADWCGENLLGD
+1035 QEVVADWCGENLLGD
-1050 SAISERA
+1050 SSISERA

-1081 RFLGTSE
+1081 RFFGTSE

-1102 LGESNIASS
+1102 LGESNKKA
-1111 DKNSVGANGENARF
+1111 AA
-1125 SYSGN
+1125 
-1130 LIDDVGISRR
+1130 
-1140 EYRML
+1140 
-1145 QSELMTRYN
+1145 Q
-1154 TYNQMHDGVDRIST
+1154 DGDE
-1168 VGKDY
+1168 KF
-1173 YLSTENGVVTVYKVV
+1173 KVV
-1188 EHNDENLERYSNDL
+1188 DGYRSDILEYDVRG
-1202 WSNRKRQTDRH
+1202 QET
-1213 EFDGND
+1213 
-1219 GRFGNGEGE
+1219 
-1228 HLRNDAPFDSIKAE
+1228 
-1242 GRNAELDE
+1242 
-1250 KQRKRP
+1250 
-1256 ANGAG
+1256 AN
-1261 SDGNGS
+1261 S
-1267 EIFGIKQQI
+1267 
-1276 LDDRFGRNGWGLSTE
+1276 
-1291 EKNEYFDTNTK
+1291 
-1302 YSIRE
+1302 
-1307 EEPPHKTGVAYKV
+1307 
-1320 FLLKDGK
+1320 
-1327 LYPPMVANPG
+1327 
-1337 GAGTDVGVWLNADAA
+1337 
-1352 PRAEDSKTGR
+1352 
-1362 MQVQAGGKGTN
+1362 
-1373 TGKTTLAYRPGWHL
+1373 
-1387 GDIPNAAQ
+1387 
-1395 FAKKN
+1395 
-1400 PETGVKDLFP
+1400 
-1410 SNFVWAEC
+1410 
-1418 EYAMDHDYQDEA
+1418 
-1430 MSYGYNKNGKFQ
+1430 
-1442 HSLAGLPKIP
+1442 
-1452 KDGFYRYRTNPRP
+1452 
-1465 DTVPWVITG
+1465 
-1474 AMKVNRILTDAETD
+1474 
-1488 QICLKNGVT
+1488 
-1497 PMKRMGGPLTAERIK
+1497 
-1512 SMGLA
+1512 
-1517 ELDYSVEK
+1517 
-1525 NATDGSRNSLST
+1525 NSLST
-1537 DSKAET
+1537 DSKADA

-1553 AELVRFSLA
+1553 AEQDGGNVVFSLSTYEEEGREVLHSYLDKMAKRHVISKAEAKEIFSSLENVHDQCRDLINNDGEGKYKSFTKWSDAKVVLRDDGTPVLSCIVSNKEYPMDIDFSQICTKRGTMNKVLNYMVDNSMLDYAKMDGKSLAQVNRVIKDYGFDIACTMCYVEAKRYKSPEWASKIANEYNRILDAAKIVDGEVTDKAAMEKVVASIAKEA
-1562 DPVEETK
+1562 DNKGKGPT
-1569 NLVAVH
+1569 
-1575 NSSVKGLMESLKLG
+1575 GLMKSILNN
-1589 GLPSPSIAIVKA
+1589 PSIAKQ
-1601 KDGHTEYGDVSLVF
+1601 
-1615 DKNTIDPA
+1615 
-1623 VSKANKVYGS
+1623 
-1633 DAWTPTKPRVDYKV
+1633 
-1647 NRDKARSFEN
+1647 
-1657 EIAELSGK
+1657 LSP
-1665 IAHGTFESYGQLGAH
+1665 GQLLSSNGFE
-1680 GINEITEL
+1680 EIKKSNPTLYSAIISHDGSSSPKALLSETQYQSEL
-1688 RVSEIAEK
+1688 LKAAGDENRWRSP
-1696 LANDDAVRA
+1696 ANSWDTNTAFSVGGVRIQSFSDFVPKMFFD
-1705 AYLADQGK
+1705 YCQ
-1713 TLEPVMAD
+1713 VMAD
-1721 KEYDRYG
+1721 TSAKKLPMHGYSKVES
-1728 NDALHRFIENLG
+1728 FIRLFGLTGAKLNMSL
-1740 DGWVDKVL
+1740 VPTISL
-1748 DGFNAENQHFK
+1748 DGKPVVGSKAKAWAGFLCDENGNPIKGDDGLYKYAWADESF
-1759 QEYLDAAIEA
+1759 DFDTAIEIQSDKRYSKNCGTCA
-1769 ITEPIKLMG
+1769 IGVSDNHIRQMMNDPNIKMIIPYHKSGINSDVSKFYGISAFTDYTYSQNNANAKLKRNPGESFADYYARLYNGNGGLNASKNEEYKFDFYNDLVDTENPAQTALN
-1778 IKQKRAAYLKE
+1778 YLKACQ
-1789 HPLRVEDFI
+1789 RD
-1798 LHAMNL
+1798 
-1804 DAAGVSGQTGIDRAA
+1804 GIIP
-1819 TSDKLREAVDDK
+1819 K
-1831 MVAQWAKEKLDGLL
+1831 
-1845 GEAGIY
+1845 
-1851 NGRDP
+1851 
-1856 FTASGNRRSFAQLH
+1856 FAQF
-1870 NAYTLEN
+1870 AYNKDGSYNENYYKLLTDFTLTDSDGEYAQQEIVQWGEDSLPEN
-1877 IVRAMNTQQ
+1877 W
-1886 AARGENAMPSAQ
+1886 
-1898 GMQAVASPE
+1898 
-1907 YKSIS
+1907 K
-1912 EIKADEGRLGRV
+1912 D
-1924 EEAEMK
+1924 
-1930 ARLEEV
+1930 
-1936 SDRIADVILLVR
+1936 IL
-1948 EDVPNKVGD
+1948 
-1957 SWQANTIIGEMLVE
+1957 
-1971 NAQKK
+1971 
-1976 TISSIKSAF
+1976 KSALQ
-1985 AKDGYAISQETARQ
+1985 KETETDH
-1999 ILLMYRKAAKL
+1999 K
-2010 PTEYFEAKPQRA
+2010 
-2022 VGFGEVRAAIV
+2022 
-2033 PDNAHSGFV
+2033 V
-2042 DALKNAGVQEVVLY
+2042 DALLPQIASDIQ
-2056 KAGDEADRLNK
+2056 KALGMQPVSENPKSKLKIADEYSDIRYS
-2067 LNDLQGVRF
+2067 V
-2076 SLNEPDTI
+2076 SEPDTI

-2215 AEEKARIEAAYGK
+2215 AKEKARIEAAYGK

-2241 VDKAR
+2241 VDNAR

-2258 SYPEFFSGDIAS
+2258 SYPEFFSGDIS
-2270 AEDAFD
+2270 TAEDVFD

-2281 RSALNDPVLNN
+2281 RSALNDPVLDN

-2338 FRAQLES
+2338 FRAQLEA

-2393 NKRAAAQ
+2393 NKRSAAQ

-2407 AEKIDKQTE
+2407 AEKIDIQSK

-2428 RSESKEAQ
+2428 RSESKEAE

-2448 FGVADQRAVSDA
+2448 FGVADQRAVGDA

-2474 DIKDRQKKMRDL
+2474 DIKDRQQKMRDL
-2486 RSEKNQKILETRAK
+2486 RSEKNQKILDTRAK

-2511 RAKTELRNRIKKNGM
+2511 RAKTELRNKIKKNGM

-2558 TARTGKSRGTQYQQK
+2558 TARAGKSRKTQYQQK

-2588 DFDISSEYQADVDDM
+2588 DFDMSSEYQADVDDM

-2644 LTTSELA
+2644 LTTSELS

-2656 ISAIK
+2656 ISAIN

-2684 KAADEVKAGHRLNPK
+2684 KAANEVKAGHRLNPK
-2699 NKAAQ
+2699 NKAEQ

-2718 LFRYIGGYSGN
+2718 LFRYIGGYSEN

-2834 YSNGTVIKPSAEQWL
+2834 YANGTVIKPSAEQWL
-2849 QWSADSTMYSDYA
+2849 QWSADSTMYGDYA

-2867 ALSEQNAYIAPKM
+2867 ALSEQNAFIAPKM

-2903 DKIYV
+2903 DKSYV

-2981 MDGDQISNKTLAGM
+2981 MDGAPISNKTLAGM
-2995 IEQQYTPAATN
+2995 IEQQYTPTATN

-3121 GTKLISWVDMR
+3121 GTKLISWVDMH

-3143 YVHSRNASLDTDS
+3143 YVHSQNASLDTDS

-3364 TSVRLSDA
+3364 TTVRLADA

-3394 VQKARLYK
+3394 VQKARLYN

-3421 MGVRENEISSAM
+3421 MGVLENDINSAM
-3433 MTKLGNEDDMKQ
+3433 MTKLGSEDDMKQ
-3445 AAQQYADN
+3445 AAQQLADN

-3471 GFREYLVRNKVSSMA
+3471 GFSEYLVRNKVRSMA
-3486 DSIVSKETEESKYEI
+3486 DSIVSKETEKSKYEI
-3501 LDNTM
+3501 IDNTM

-3556 KVSGGDSD
+3556 KVSVGDSE

-3579 ATEYGKSDKD
+3579 ATKYGKSDND
-3589 SKNFYNAVTG
+3589 FKNFYNAVTG
-3599 SGYSKSLKSAL
+3599 SAYSKSLKSAL
-3610 LQAKNGNSKLV
+3610 LQAKNGNSKLEN
-3621 DASADQIL
+3621 ANADQIL
-3629 AYYGASAQADT
+3629 AYYGASTQADT
-3640 DGNSRVSQDEFKDY
+3640 DGNSRVSQDEFKAY
-3654 VQKSGMSQSAAA
+3654 VQKSGMSRSAAA
-3666 YVWSIRWPKG
+3666 YVWSIRWPKSS
-3676 RNPYL
+3676 NPYM

>member
-34 RAAGQQDMGNTY
+34 RAAGQQAMGNTY

-58 GFAGAIDTYNK
+58 GFSGAIDTYNK

-115 AEDASSEE
+115 TEDAASEE

-133 FGTPGKNGKGSAAS
+133 FGTPSKNSKGSAAS
-147 GSNAKKD
+147 GNNAKKD
-154 ESKKDE
+154 ESQKDE
-160 KSGTLQKLIAFGGAV
+160 KSGIVQKLIAFGGAV
-175 DKWFKSE
+175 DKWAKSE

-245 NRYNNWIQQGNNRD
+245 NRYNNWIQQGSNRD

-265 AIDEIKNEQQSEV
+265 AIDEIKNEQRSEV

-306 RAMYNRIPGYRVSE
+306 RAMYNRIPGYRVSD

-335 APMQAVDYAGQT
+335 APMQTVDYAGQT

-359 YRNAVKQQNSSLL
+359 YRNAVKQQNSALL

-378 DQGLAY
+378 DQGHAY

-401 LREQFESAKAVV
+401 LREQFESAKVVV

-470 LNPGLVLPVLS
+470 LNPWLVLPVLS

-543 YMKNDSVLSGF
+543 YLKNDSVLSGF

-614 GAMTAVAGLGVNAG
+614 GAMTAIAGLGVNAG
-628 RQALYNKVAS
+628 RQALYNKVAG
-638 NAETAQQNVQTETAE
+638 NAETAQKNVPTEAAE
-653 KAADNRA
+653 TAADNRA
-660 PAEQNHTEQNAA
+660 PAKQNPTRQNAA
-672 VQDIINNLTTGENG
+672 VQDVINNLTTGENG

-783 EISEMAGTPS
+783 EISKMAGIPA

-800 AVETMRKSGISDEA
+800 AVETMRESGISDEA

-847 KNTAAYAMAG
+847 KNTAAYAMTG

-879 HADAAEFVPSEVLNA
+879 HADAAEFIPDEVLNA

-902 VDKPKDKGAQRAGKL
+902 VDKPKDTGAQRAGKL
-917 VEKIARAQGNR
+917 VEKIAKAQGNR

-1014 ADKADQTGNES
+1014 AEKADQTGNES
-1025 YRLASMDEAM
+1025 YRLSSMDEAM
-1035 QEVIADWCGENLLGD
+1035 QEVVADWCGENLLGD
-1050 SAISERA
+1050 SSISERA

-1102 LGESNIASS
+1102 LGESNSASS

-1125 SYSGN
+1125 SYSGD
-1130 LIDDVGISRR
+1130 LIDDVGISHR

-1154 TYNQMHDGVDRIST
+1154 TYNQMHNGVDRIST

-1228 HLRNDAPFDSIKAE
+1228 YLRNDAPFDSIKAE

-1261 SDGNGS
+1261 SDGYGS

-1276 LDDRFGRNGWGLSTE
+1276 LYDRFGRNGWGDSAE
-1291 EKNEYFDTNTK
+1291 E
-1302 YSIRE
+1302 
-1307 EEPPHKTGVAYKV
+1307 
-1320 FLLKDGK
+1320 
-1327 LYPPMVANPG
+1327 
-1337 GAGTDVGVWLNADAA
+1337 
-1352 PRAEDSKTGR
+1352 
-1362 MQVQAGGKGTN
+1362 
-1373 TGKTTLAYRPGWHL
+1373 
-1387 GDIPNAAQ
+1387 
-1395 FAKKN
+1395 
-1400 PETGVKDLFP
+1400 
-1410 SNFVWAEC
+1410 
-1418 EYAMDHDYQDEA
+1418 
-1430 MSYGYNKNGKFQ
+1430 
-1442 HSLAGLPKIP
+1442 
-1452 KDGFYRYRTNPRP
+1452 
-1465 DTVPWVITG
+1465 
-1474 AMKVNRILTDAETD
+1474 
-1488 QICLKNGVT
+1488 
-1497 PMKRMGGPLTAERIK
+1497 
-1512 SMGLA
+1512 
-1517 ELDYSVEK
+1517 
-1525 NATDGSRNSLST
+1525 NATNGSSNSLST
-1537 DSKAET
+1537 DSKAEA

-1553 AELVRFSLA
+1553 AEQDGGNVAFSLSTYEDEGREA
-1562 DPVEETK
+1562 LHSYLDKMSKRHVISKAEAKEIFASLENVHDQCRELINNDGEGKYKSFTKWSDAKVVLRDDGTPVLSCIVSNEEYPMDIDFSQICTK
-1569 NLVAVH
+1569 RGTMNKVLNYMVDNSMLDYAKMDGKSLAQVNRVIKDYGFDIACTMCYVEAKRYKSPEWASKIANEYNRILDAAKIVDGKVTDRAAMEKVVAAIAKKAE
-1575 NSSVKGLMESLKLG
+1575 NKGKGPTGLMKSILNDPGIAKQLNPGQLLSSSGFEEIKKSNPTLYSAIISHDGSSSPKALLSETQYQSELLKAAG
-1589 GLPSPSIAIVKA
+1589 
-1601 KDGHTEYGDVSLVF
+1601 
-1615 DKNTIDPA
+1615 DKNRWRSPA
-1623 VSKANKVYGS
+1623 NSWDTDTAFSVGGVRIQSFS
-1633 DAWTPTKPRVDYKV
+1633 DFVPKMFFDYC
-1647 NRDKARSFEN
+1647 
-1657 EIAELSGK
+1657 
-1665 IAHGTFESYGQLGAH
+1665 Q
-1680 GINEITEL
+1680 
-1688 RVSEIAEK
+1688 
-1696 LANDDAVRA
+1696 
-1705 AYLADQGK
+1705 
-1713 TLEPVMAD
+1713 VMAD
-1721 KEYDRYG
+1721 MSAKKLPMHGYSKVDSFIRLFGLTGAKLNMSLVPTISLDGKPAIGSKAKAWAGFLCDGNGNPIKGDDGLYKYAWADESFDFDTAIEIQSDKRYSKNCGTCAIGVSDNHIRQMMRDPNIKMIIPYHKSGINSDVSKFYGISAFTDYTYSQNNTNAKVKQNPGESFADYYARLYNG
-1728 NDALHRFIENLG
+1728 NGGLNAAKNENYKFDFYNDLVDTENPAQTALNYLKACQRDGIIPKFAQFAYNEDGSYNENYY
-1740 DGWVDKVL
+1740 KVL
-1748 DGFNAENQHFK
+1748 TDFTLTDSDGEYAQQEIVQWGEDSLPENWKDILKSALQK
-1759 QEYLDAAIEA
+1759 ETETDQKVDAVLPQIASDI
-1769 ITEPIKLMG
+1769 
-1778 IKQKRAAYLKE
+1778 QKAL
-1789 HPLRVEDFI
+1789 
-1798 LHAMNL
+1798 
-1804 DAAGVSGQTGIDRAA
+1804 
-1819 TSDKLREAVDDK
+1819 
-1831 MVAQWAKEKLDGLL
+1831 
-1845 GEAGIY
+1845 
-1851 NGRDP
+1851 
-1856 FTASGNRRSFAQLH
+1856 
-1870 NAYTLEN
+1870 
-1877 IVRAMNTQQ
+1877 
-1886 AARGENAMPSAQ
+1886 
-1898 GMQAVASPE
+1898 GMQPVSESP
-1907 YKSIS
+1907 KSKVKI
-1912 EIKADEGRLGRV
+1912 ADEYSDIRYS
-1924 EEAEMK
+1924 
-1930 ARLEEV
+1930 V
-1936 SDRIADVILLVR
+1936 S
-1948 EDVPNKVGD
+1948 
-1957 SWQANTIIGEMLVE
+1957 
-1971 NAQKK
+1971 
-1976 TISSIKSAF
+1976 
-1985 AKDGYAISQETARQ
+1985 
-1999 ILLMYRKAAKL
+1999 
-2010 PTEYFEAKPQRA
+2010 
-2022 VGFGEVRAAIV
+2022 
-2033 PDNAHSGFV
+2033 
-2042 DALKNAGVQEVVLY
+2042 
-2056 KAGDEADRLNK
+2056 
-2067 LNDLQGVRF
+2067 
-2076 SLNEPDTI
+2076 EPDTI

-2270 AEDAFD
+2270 AEDVFD

-2281 RSALNDPVLNN
+2281 RSALNDPVLDN

-2338 FRAQLES
+2338 FRAQLEA

-2367 AIEQVRGETIG
+2367 AIERVRGETIG

-2428 RSESKEAQ
+2428 RSESKEAE

-2448 FGVADQRAVSDA
+2448 FGVADQRAVGDA

-2474 DIKDRQKKMRDL
+2474 DIKDRQQKMRDL

-2511 RAKTELRNRIKKNGM
+2511 RAKTELRHKIKKNGM

-2558 TARTGKSRGTQYQQK
+2558 TARTGKSRRTQYQQK

-2603 IQELNQKALS
+2603 IQELNQKALN

-2623 VTEVQSKVLS
+2623 VTEVQSKVSS

-2644 LTTSELA
+2644 LTTSELV

-2656 ISAIK
+2656 ISAIN

-2684 KAADEVKAGHRLNPK
+2684 KAANEVKAGHRLNPK

-2743 VETSAIELKGNSF
+2743 VETSAIELKSNSF

-2770 SGSGADRIKLQTRN
+2770 SGSGADKIKLQTRN

-2834 YSNGTVIKPSAEQWL
+2834 YANGTVIKPSAEQWL

-2903 DKIYV
+2903 DKSYV

-2981 MDGDQISNKTLAGM
+2981 MDGDPISNKTLAGM

-3143 YVHSRNASLDTDS
+3143 YVHSQNASLDTDS

-3263 DPDKEEV
+3263 DPEKEEV

-3297 LEIVQGYDYSNVTT
+3297 LEIMQGYDYSNVTT

-3319 SSKRVYDNFPKI
+3319 SSKRVYENFPKI
-3331 FDEELSDSE
+3331 FDEELSDTE

-3407 DEKQRTLAYDSLIG
+3407 DETQRTLAYDSLIG
-3421 MGVRENEISSAM
+3421 MGVRENEINSAM
-3433 MTKLGNEDDMKQ
+3433 MTKLGSEDDMKQ
-3445 AAQQYADN
+3445 AAQQLADN

-3466 KYTDL
+3466 KYADL
-3471 GFREYLVRNKVSSMA
+3471 GFSEYLVRNKVSSMA

-3527 QSVSGD
+3527 KSVSGD

-3548 SEGEKYLA
+3548 SAGEKYLA

-3564 AYMKLRAAYIAANRK
+3564 AYMKLRAAYIAATRK
-3579 ATEYGKSDKD
+3579 ATEYGKSDND

-3640 DGNSRVSQDEFKDY
+3640 DGNSRVSQDEFNAY

>member
-1 MRNNI
+1 MRYNI

-34 RAAGQQDMGNTY
+34 RAAGQQSMGNTY

-108 STGSTKA
+108 STESTKA
-115 AEDASSEE
+115 AADAASEE
-123 SSAAENTDSL
+123 SSAAENSDSL
-133 FGTPGKNGKGSAAS
+133 FGTPGKDSKGSAAS
-147 GSNAKKD
+147 GNNAKKD

-160 KSGTLQKLIAFGGAV
+160 KSGIVQKLIAFGDAV
-175 DKWFKSE
+175 DKWAKSE

-207 VARYKADKSDEAR
+207 VAGYKADKSDEAR

-306 RAMYNRIPGYRVSE
+306 HAMYNRIPGYRVSD
-320 RTGNTALGVGKTILS
+320 RTWNTALGVGKTILS

-359 YRNAVKQQNSSLL
+359 YRNAVKQQNSALL

-394 ETQQYKA
+394 ETQQYRA
-401 LREQFESAKAVV
+401 LREQFENAKAVT

-470 LNPGLVLPVLS
+470 VTPALVLPVLS

-506 AAKGMAGYAIN
+506 TAKGMAGYAIN
-517 SVGVEQMVDTMGMG
+517 SVGVEQMIDTMGMG

-543 YMKNDSVLSGF
+543 YLKNDSVLSGF

-562 AVLMGATDNGLQ
+562 AVLMGAADNGLQ

-614 GAMTAVAGLGVNAG
+614 GAMTAVAGLGVNVG
-628 RQALYNKVAS
+628 RQALYNKVAG
-638 NAETAQQNVQTETAE
+638 NAETAQQNVQTEAAE
-653 KAADNRA
+653 TVADNRA
-660 PAEQNHTEQNAA
+660 PAEQNTTGQNTA
-672 VQDIINNLTTGENG
+672 VQDVINNLTTGENG

-704 ETAQKNAENRA
+704 ETVQKNAENRA

-742 KPDDFGKSNNYVGEI
+742 KLDDFGKSSNYVGEI
-757 DGMMEQK
+757 NGMMEQK

-769 EIRDKSWNGENLSG
+769 EIRDNSWNGENLSG
-783 EISEMAGTPS
+783 EISKMAGIS
-793 NNKEADR
+793 ANNKEADR
-800 AVETMRKSGISDEA
+800 AVETMRESWISDKA

-822 QAGEPAFTRA
+822 QAGDPAFTRA
-832 FDQAYRAGLDGNAQN
+832 FEQAYRSGLDGNAQN

-857 EQAREII
+857 EQALDIV
-864 DKAYQQGRADRIAQN
+864 DKAYQQGRADRIARN
-879 HADAAEFVPSEVLNA
+879 HADAVEFVPGEVLNA

-902 VDKPKDKGAQRAGKL
+902 VEKPKDNGAQRAGKI
-917 VEKIARAQGNR
+917 VEKIAKAQGNR

-940 KKDGNGNI
+940 KKDGSGNI

-999 FDSFEEYAEAKYRIY
+999 FDSFDEYAEAKYRIY
-1014 ADKADQTGNES
+1014 ADKADHTGNES

-1035 QEVIADWCGENLLGD
+1035 QEVVADWCGENLLGN
-1050 SAISERA
+1050 SSISERA

-1081 RFLGTSE
+1081 RFFGTSE

-1102 LGESNIASS
+1102 LGESNKKSAAHDGDEKFKVVDFYHDDLSYRRYNGNNEMS
-1111 DKNSVGANGENARF
+1111 RAGYAMFADNPAENETYGNNLSVVKHEDLTPISEFQEEIKSAWENAVE
-1125 SYSGN
+1125 SNSLPAELEYMENASGEEVADMFDPEDIVMSAGAWDN
-1130 LIDDVGISRR
+1130 EDLVQWAFEQGIFDDVR
-1140 EYRML
+1140 
-1145 QSELMTRYN
+1145 
-1154 TYNQMHDGVDRIST
+1154 GVKTS
-1168 VGKDY
+1168 
-1173 YLSTENGVVTVYKVV
+1173 
-1188 EHNDENLERYSNDL
+1188 
-1202 WSNRKRQTDRH
+1202 
-1213 EFDGND
+1213 
-1219 GRFGNGEGE
+1219 
-1228 HLRNDAPFDSIKAE
+1228 
-1242 GRNAELDE
+1242 
-1250 KQRKRP
+1250 
-1256 ANGAG
+1256 NGAIAFDKSVIHKSNND
-1261 SDGNGS
+1261 SD
-1267 EIFGIKQQI
+1267 I
-1276 LDDRFGRNGWGLSTE
+1276 
-1291 EKNEYFDTNTK
+1291 
-1302 YSIRE
+1302 
-1307 EEPPHKTGVAYKV
+1307 
-1320 FLLKDGK
+1320 
-1327 LYPPMVANPG
+1327 
-1337 GAGTDVGVWLNADAA
+1337 
-1352 PRAEDSKTGR
+1352 
-1362 MQVQAGGKGTN
+1362 
-1373 TGKTTLAYRPGWHL
+1373 L
-1387 GDIPNAAQ
+1387 GDDVRG
-1395 FAKKN
+1395 K
-1400 PETGVKDLFP
+1400 ETAN
-1410 SNFVWAEC
+1410 SN
-1418 EYAMDHDYQDEA
+1418 
-1430 MSYGYNKNGKFQ
+1430 S
-1442 HSLAGLPKIP
+1442 I
-1452 KDGFYRYRTNPRP
+1452 
-1465 DTVPWVITG
+1465 
-1474 AMKVNRILTDAETD
+1474 
-1488 QICLKNGVT
+1488 
-1497 PMKRMGGPLTAERIK
+1497 
-1512 SMGLA
+1512 
-1517 ELDYSVEK
+1517 
-1525 NATDGSRNSLST
+1525 ST
-1537 DSKAET
+1537 DSKADA

-1553 AELVRFSLA
+1553 AEHIRFSLA
-1562 DPVEETK
+1562 DPVEETRD
-1569 NLVAVH
+1569 LVAVH
-1575 NSSVKGLMESLKLG
+1575 NSSVEALMESLKLG

-1601 KDGHTEYGDVSLVF
+1601 KGGHTKYGDVSLVF

-1623 VSKANKVYGS
+1623 VQKKNKVYGS

-1647 NRDKARSFEN
+1647 NRDKAISFEN
-1657 EIAELSGK
+1657 EIADLSGK
-1665 IAHGTFESYGQLGAH
+1665 IAGGIFESSNPLVAH
-1680 GINEITEL
+1680 GINEMTEL

-1696 LANDDAVRA
+1696 LANNDSVRA

-1713 TLEPVMAD
+1713 NIEPVMAD
-1721 KEYDRYG
+1721 KEYDKYG
-1728 NDALHRFIENLG
+1728 NDALRRFIDKLG
-1740 DGWVDKVL
+1740 NGWVDKVL
-1748 DGFNAENQHFK
+1748 DGFTAENQHFK

-1769 ITEPIKLMG
+1769 ITEPIKLMR
-1778 IKQKRAAYLKE
+1778 IKQKRAEYLKE

-1798 LHAMNL
+1798 LNAMNL
-1804 DAAGVSGQTGIDRAA
+1804 DAAGASGQTEIDRVA
-1819 TSDKLREAVDDK
+1819 TSDKLRESVDDK
-1831 MVAQWAKEKLDGLL
+1831 MVARWAKEKLDGLL

-1851 NGRDP
+1851 NGKDP

-1877 IVRAMNTQQ
+1877 IVKAMNTQQ
-1886 AARGENAMPSAQ
+1886 AARGENAMPSAK
-1898 GMQAVASPE
+1898 GMQSVASPE

-1912 EIKADEGRLGRV
+1912 EIKADEGRLSRV

-1936 SDRIADVILLVR
+1936 SDSIADVIRLVR

-1976 TISSIKSAF
+1976 TISSIKAAF

-2022 VGFGEVRAAIV
+2022 VGFGEVKAAIV
-2033 PDNAHSGFV
+2033 PDDAQIDFV

-2056 KAGDEADRLNK
+2056 KAGNEADRLNK

-2182 DILSNSR
+2182 DILSKSR

-2228 AQFGKI
+2228 SQFGKI

-2258 SYPEFFSGDIAS
+2258 SYPEFFSGDIS
-2270 AEDAFD
+2270 TAEDVFD
-2276 RMAQV
+2276 RIAQV
-2281 RSALNDPVLNN
+2281 RSALNDPVLDN

-2327 QADKFKAAKEE
+2327 QADKFKEAKEE
-2338 FRAQLES
+2338 FRAQLEA

-2416 TIAENKQKMRDL
+2416 TLAENKQKMRDL
-2428 RSESKEAQ
+2428 RSESKEAE
-2436 KAARRNVNTAYD
+2436 KASRRNINTAYD
-2448 FGVADQRAVSDA
+2448 FGVADQRAVGDA

-2474 DIKDRQKKMRDL
+2474 DIKDRQQKMRDL

-2511 RAKTELRNRIKKNGM
+2511 RAKTELRNKIKKNGM

-2531 LAKPTKSKYVPKE
+2531 LAKPTRSKYVPKE
-2544 LVRTAADLCDIIES
+2544 IVRTAADLCDIIES

-2656 ISAIK
+2656 ISAIN

-2684 KAADEVKAGHRLNPK
+2684 KAANEVKAGHRLNPK

-2718 LFRYIGGYSGN
+2718 LFRYIGGYREN
-2729 GAVQQMYNSLNDAA
+2729 GVVQQMYNSLNDAA

-2813 ERSGFVIPDLALYHK
+2813 ERSGFVIPDLSLYHK

-2834 YSNGTVIKPSAEQWL
+2834 YANGTVIKPSAEQWQ
-2849 QWSADSTMYSDYA
+2849 QWSADSTMYGDYA

-2867 ALSEQNAYIAPKM
+2867 ALSEQNAFIAPKM

-2903 DKIYV
+2903 DKSYV

-2944 EFAKKTVHDTSV
+2944 EFSKKTVHDTSV

-2967 SRIYDGPVFTGQVD
+2967 SRIYDGPVFTGKVD
-2981 MDGDQISNKTLAGM
+2981 MDGDPISNKTLAGM

-3121 GTKLISWVDMR
+3121 GTKLISWVDMH

-3143 YVHSRNASLDTDS
+3143 YVHSQNASLDTDS

-3311 SFINDFVD
+3311 SFINDFVE

-3331 FDEELSDSE
+3331 FDEELSDAE

-3381 AGELNSQQKPTES
+3381 AGKLNSQQKPTES
-3394 VQKARLYK
+3394 VQKARLYN
-3402 AYLSG
+3402 AYMSG
-3407 DEKQRTLAYDSLIG
+3407 DETQRTLAYDSLID
-3421 MGVRENEISSAM
+3421 MGVQENEINSAM
-3433 MTKLGNEDDMKQ
+3433 MTKLGSEDDMKQ
-3445 AAQQYADN
+3445 AAQQLADN

-3466 KYTDL
+3466 KYADL
-3471 GFREYLVRNKVSSMA
+3471 GFSEYLVRNKVRSMA
-3486 DSIVSKETEESKYEI
+3486 DSIVSKETDESKYEI

-3527 QSVSGD
+3527 QSVSAD

-3538 KQQAGYEQKY
+3538 KQQSGYEQKY

-3579 ATEYGKSDKD
+3579 ATAYGKSDND

-3599 SGYSKSLKSAL
+3599 SSCSKSLKSAL
-3610 LQAKNGNSKLV
+3610 LQAKNGNSKLEN
-3621 DASADQIL
+3621 ANADQIL
-3629 AYYGASAQADT
+3629 AYYGSSTQADT
-3640 DGNSRVSQDEFKDY
+3640 DGNSRVSQDEFKAY
-3654 VQKSGMSQSAAA
+3654 VQKSGMSRSAAA

-3676 RNPYL
+3676 SNPYL

>member
-34 RAAGQQDMGNTY
+34 RAAGQQAMGNTY

-58 GFAGAIDTYNK
+58 GFADAIDTYNK

-80 AEQAAQKAWAAQAV
+80 EEQAAQKAWAAQAV

-108 STGSTKA
+108 STESTKA
-115 AEDASSEE
+115 AADAASEE
-123 SSAAENTDSL
+123 SYAAENSDSL
-133 FGTPGKNGKGSAAS
+133 FGTPGKN
-147 GSNAKKD
+147 
-154 ESKKDE
+154 
-160 KSGTLQKLIAFGGAV
+160 
-175 DKWFKSE
+175 
-182 SKAEQQLHE
+182 SKAKPEKEDEEEKKPGLSARSLGALGSLLSAKNDGENSYLENGYKQDTEKNEKKLKNEDKAEKLRELNRKQAKGREESRAARETNADLLNKSKLNDSEKAEIYSRVNTWAENPENKSLMTALKTAKTKNRVGDLLEAGYTSQQLDE
-191 TAKKDTAALNE
+191 ANEMLKLYQKIGMGQVLKERVGGTAKGTVKTVVSAGMMGADTAM
-202 SVAQS
+202 Q
-207 VARYKADKSDEAR
+207 
-220 QAAAQSNKTLAS
+220 TS
-232 KKKLT
+232 K
-237 SSDKEVIF
+237 
-245 NRYNNWIQQGNNRD
+245 
-259 IVDALN
+259 
-265 AIDEIKNEQQSEV
+265 
-278 QGAGWNKNALEQKL
+278 
-292 SQYSKNDI
+292 
-300 DLANEY
+300 
-306 RAMYNRIPGYRVSE
+306 
-320 RTGNTALGVGKTILS
+320 
-335 APMQAVDYAGQT
+335 
-347 FDNAVASVTNEE
+347 NAVASVNNEE
-359 YRNAVKQQNSSLL
+359 YRNAVKQQNSALL

-401 LREQFESAKAVV
+401 LREQFENAKAVT
-413 DNLSSVINQPV
+413 DNMSSVINQPV
-424 SKESEGYQMY
+424 SKDTSGYKMY
-434 QSGQENLMRSDMGL
+434 QSAQEDLARSDLGL
-448 SDAQKFVK
+448 DAGTKMLK

-470 LNPGLVLPVLS
+470 VNPALVLPVLS
-481 AQGAADSFAQSTA
+481 AQGAAGGMA
-494 NEESAFTGLVKG
+494 NSIEKEAPAVNTLANG
-506 AAKGMAGYAIN
+506 AAKFMAGWAIN
-517 SVGVEQMVDTMGMG
+517 SVGVEQMLDTMGAS

-538 SKVVQ
+538 AQIVQSIKNNSK
-543 YMKNDSVLSGF
+543 L
-554 AKSNPALY
+554 AKTNPAFY
-562 AVLMGATDNGLQ
+562 AVLMGAGDNGLQ
-574 SFAETWADYAIDLA
+574 SFAETWADRAIDLA
-588 TNTAEPKSMEQLLQE
+588 TNTAEPMSLQE
-603 SLQSMASGATG
+603 LAAQSLQEAAIGALG

-628 RQALYNKVAS
+628 RQALYNKVAG
-638 NAETAQQNVQTETAE
+638 NAETAQQNVQTEAAE
-653 KAADNRA
+653 TVADNRA
-660 PAEQNHTEQNAA
+660 PAEQNHTWQNTA
-672 VQDIINNLTTGENG
+672 VQDVINNLTTGENG

-757 DGMMEQK
+757 DAMMEQK

-769 EIRDKSWNGENLSG
+769 EIRDNSWNGENLSG
-783 EISEMAGTPS
+783 EISKTAGIHT

-800 AVETMRKSGISDEA
+800 AVETMRKSWISDEA

-832 FDQAYRAGLDGNAQN
+832 FEQAYRSGLDGNAQN

-857 EQAREII
+857 EQAMEIV
-864 DKAYQQGRADRIAQN
+864 DKAYQQGLTDRIARN
-879 HADAAEFVPSEVLNA
+879 HADASEFVPVEVLNA

-902 VDKPKDKGAQRAGKL
+902 VEKPKDNGAQRAGKI
-917 VEKIARAQGNR
+917 VEKIAKAQGNR

-948 YLNANLSS
+948 YLNASLSS

-973 SSKFYKDLSKFI
+973 NSKFYKDLSKFI

-999 FDSFEEYAEAKYRIY
+999 FDSFDEYAEAKYRIY
-1014 ADKADQTGNES
+1014 ADKADQSGNES
-1025 YRLASMDEAM
+1025 YRLDSMDEAM
-1035 QEVIADWCGENLLGD
+1035 QEVVADWCGENLLGD
-1050 SAISERA
+1050 SSISERA

-1102 LGESNIASS
+1102 LGESNKKA
-1111 DKNSVGANGENARF
+1111 AA
-1125 SYSGN
+1125 
-1130 LIDDVGISRR
+1130 
-1140 EYRML
+1140 
-1145 QSELMTRYN
+1145 Q
-1154 TYNQMHDGVDRIST
+1154 DGDE
-1168 VGKDY
+1168 KF
-1173 YLSTENGVVTVYKVV
+1173 KVV
-1188 EHNDENLERYSNDL
+1188 DGYRSDILEYDVRG
-1202 WSNRKRQTDRH
+1202 QET
-1213 EFDGND
+1213 
-1219 GRFGNGEGE
+1219 
-1228 HLRNDAPFDSIKAE
+1228 
-1242 GRNAELDE
+1242 
-1250 KQRKRP
+1250 
-1256 ANGAG
+1256 AN
-1261 SDGNGS
+1261 S
-1267 EIFGIKQQI
+1267 
-1276 LDDRFGRNGWGLSTE
+1276 
-1291 EKNEYFDTNTK
+1291 
-1302 YSIRE
+1302 
-1307 EEPPHKTGVAYKV
+1307 
-1320 FLLKDGK
+1320 
-1327 LYPPMVANPG
+1327 
-1337 GAGTDVGVWLNADAA
+1337 
-1352 PRAEDSKTGR
+1352 
-1362 MQVQAGGKGTN
+1362 
-1373 TGKTTLAYRPGWHL
+1373 
-1387 GDIPNAAQ
+1387 
-1395 FAKKN
+1395 
-1400 PETGVKDLFP
+1400 
-1410 SNFVWAEC
+1410 
-1418 EYAMDHDYQDEA
+1418 
-1430 MSYGYNKNGKFQ
+1430 
-1442 HSLAGLPKIP
+1442 
-1452 KDGFYRYRTNPRP
+1452 
-1465 DTVPWVITG
+1465 
-1474 AMKVNRILTDAETD
+1474 
-1488 QICLKNGVT
+1488 
-1497 PMKRMGGPLTAERIK
+1497 
-1512 SMGLA
+1512 
-1517 ELDYSVEK
+1517 
-1525 NATDGSRNSLST
+1525 NSLST
-1537 DSKAET
+1537 DSKAEA

-1553 AELVRFSLA
+1553 AE
-1562 DPVEETK
+1562 
-1569 NLVAVH
+1569 H
-1575 NSSVKGLMESLKLG
+1575 
-1589 GLPSPSIAIVKA
+1589 
-1601 KDGHTEYGDVSLVF
+1601 
-1615 DKNTIDPA
+1615 
-1623 VSKANKVYGS
+1623 
-1633 DAWTPTKPRVDYKV
+1633 
-1647 NRDKARSFEN
+1647 
-1657 EIAELSGK
+1657 
-1665 IAHGTFESYGQLGAH
+1665 
-1680 GINEITEL
+1680 
-1688 RVSEIAEK
+1688 
-1696 LANDDAVRA
+1696 
-1705 AYLADQGK
+1705 
-1713 TLEPVMAD
+1713 
-1721 KEYDRYG
+1721 
-1728 NDALHRFIENLG
+1728 
-1740 DGWVDKVL
+1740 
-1748 DGFNAENQHFK
+1748 
-1759 QEYLDAAIEA
+1759 
-1769 ITEPIKLMG
+1769 
-1778 IKQKRAAYLKE
+1778 
-1789 HPLRVEDFI
+1789 
-1798 LHAMNL
+1798 
-1804 DAAGVSGQTGIDRAA
+1804 
-1819 TSDKLREAVDDK
+1819 
-1831 MVAQWAKEKLDGLL
+1831 
-1845 GEAGIY
+1845 
-1851 NGRDP
+1851 
-1856 FTASGNRRSFAQLH
+1856 
-1870 NAYTLEN
+1870 
-1877 IVRAMNTQQ
+1877 
-1886 AARGENAMPSAQ
+1886 
-1898 GMQAVASPE
+1898 
-1907 YKSIS
+1907 
-1912 EIKADEGRLGRV
+1912 
-1924 EEAEMK
+1924 
-1930 ARLEEV
+1930 
-1936 SDRIADVILLVR
+1936 
-1948 EDVPNKVGD
+1948 
-1957 SWQANTIIGEMLVE
+1957 
-1971 NAQKK
+1971 
-1976 TISSIKSAF
+1976 
-1985 AKDGYAISQETARQ
+1985 
-1999 ILLMYRKAAKL
+1999 
-2010 PTEYFEAKPQRA
+2010 
-2022 VGFGEVRAAIV
+2022 
-2033 PDNAHSGFV
+2033 
-2042 DALKNAGVQEVVLY
+2042 

-2084 SKKNRELARQN
+2084 SRKNRELARQN

-2101 NERLKTTIGILKGE
+2101 NERLKTTIGILKSE
-2115 FKRSAGHKIADQSM
+2115 FKRSSGHKIADQSM

-2215 AEEKARIEAAYGK
+2215 AKEKARIEAAYGK

-2241 VDKAR
+2241 VDNAR
-2246 SLDDVLHNDLAA
+2246 SLYDVLHNDLAA
-2258 SYPEFFSGDIAS
+2258 SYPEFFSGDIS
-2270 AEDAFD
+2270 TAEDVFD

-2281 RSALNDPVLNN
+2281 RSALNDPVLDN

-2312 YLDMPDTRAKTYADK
+2312 YLNMPDTRAKTYADK

-2338 FRAQLES
+2338 FRAQLEA

-2407 AEKIDKQTE
+2407 AEKIDIQSK

-2428 RSESKEAQ
+2428 RSESKEAE

-2448 FGVADQRAVSDA
+2448 FGVADQRAVGDA

-2474 DIKDRQKKMRDL
+2474 DIKDRQQKMRDL

-2511 RAKTELRNRIKKNGM
+2511 RAKTELRNKIKKNGM

-2656 ISAIK
+2656 ISAIN
-2661 NTISKAGQA
+2661 NTISKTGQA

-2684 KAADEVKAGHRLNPK
+2684 KAANEVKAGHRLNPK
-2699 NKAAQ
+2699 NKAEQ

-2718 LFRYIGGYSGN
+2718 LFRYIGGYSEN

-2834 YSNGTVIKPSAEQWL
+2834 YANGTVIKPSAEQWL
-2849 QWSADSTMYSDYA
+2849 QWSADSTMYGDYA

-2880 RETQLDI
+2880 RETQMDI

-2903 DKIYV
+2903 DKSYV

-2967 SRIYDGPVFTGQVD
+2967 SRIYDGPVFTGKVD
-2981 MDGDQISNKTLAGM
+2981 MDGDPISNKTLAGM

-3121 GTKLISWVDMR
+3121 GTKLISWVDMH

-3143 YVHSRNASLDTDS
+3143 YVHSQNASLDTDS

-3311 SFINDFVD
+3311 SFINNFVD

-3340 REAAKNKVLKGAAK
+3340 RESAKNKVLKGAAK
-3354 IIDLTGLPAS
+3354 IIDLTGIPAS
-3364 TSVRLSDA
+3364 TTVRLADA

-3381 AGELNSQQKPTES
+3381 SGELNSQQKPTES
-3394 VQKARLYK
+3394 VQKARLYN
-3402 AYLSG
+3402 AYMSG

-3421 MGVRENEISSAM
+3421 MGVLENEINSAM
-3433 MTKLGNEDDMKQ
+3433 MTKLGSEDDMKQ
-3445 AAQQYADN
+3445 AAQKLADN

-3471 GFREYLVRNKVSSMA
+3471 GFSEYLVRNKVRSMA
-3486 DSIVSKETEESKYEI
+3486 DSIVSKETEKSKYEI

-3556 KVSGGDSD
+3556 KVSGGDSE

-3579 ATEYGKSDKD
+3579 ATKYGKSDND
-3589 SKNFYNAVTG
+3589 FKNFYNAVTG

-3629 AYYGASAQADT
+3629 AYYGASTQADT
-3640 DGNSRVSQDEFKDY
+3640 DGNSRVSQDEFKAY
-3654 VQKSGMSQSAAA
+3654 VQKSGMSRSAAA

-3676 RNPYL
+3676 SNPYL

>member
-34 RAAGQQDMGNTY
+34 RAAGQQAMGNTY

-69 NLKAELEAQQK
+69 NIKAELEAQQK

-108 STGSTKA
+108 STVSTKA
-115 AEDASSEE
+115 AADAASEE
-123 SSAAENTDSL
+123 ISAAENSDSL
-133 FGTPGKNGKGSAAS
+133 FGTPGKE
-147 GSNAKKD
+147 SNSKPEKEDEAEKKPGLLAKAGNAIKN
-154 ESKKDE
+154 
-160 KSGTLQKLIAFGGAV
+160 GAV
-175 DKWFKSE
+175 NIRNSMK
-182 SKAEQQLHE
+182 E
-191 TAKKDTAALNE
+191 TANDRQQKRIQEAENHKVN
-202 SVAQS
+202 
-207 VARYKADKSDEAR
+207 KADELDAAR
-220 QAAAQSNKTLAS
+220 QAAAQNNRDLIQ
-232 KKKLT
+232 KKNLT
-237 SSDKEVIF
+237 QNDKNVIF
-245 NRYNNWIQQGNNRD
+245 QRYNNWIQQGNNRD

-306 RAMYNRIPGYRVSE
+306 RAMYNRIPGYRVSD
-320 RTGNTALGVGKTILS
+320 RTWNTAIGVGKTILS

-347 FDNAVASVTNEE
+347 FDNAVASLNNEE
-359 YRNAVKQQNSSLL
+359 YRNAVKQQNSALL

-401 LREQFESAKAVV
+401 LREQFENAKALT

-424 SKESEGYQMY
+424 SKESKGYQMY

-456 GAATSAAE
+456 GAATGAAE

-470 LNPGLVLPVLS
+470 VNPALVVPVLS
-481 AQGAADSFAQSTA
+481 AQGSADSFAQSTA
-494 NEESAFTGLVKG
+494 NEESSFTGLVKG
-506 AAKGMAGYAIN
+506 AAKGIAAYAIN
-517 SVGVEQMVDTMGMG
+517 SVGVEQMLDTMGIG

-543 YMKNDSVLSGF
+543 YLKNDSVLSGF

-562 AVLMGATDNGLQ
+562 AVLMGTTDNGLQ

-628 RQALYNKVAS
+628 RQALYNKVAG
-638 NAETAQQNVQTETAE
+638 NAETAQQNVQTEAAE
-653 KAADNRA
+653 TVADNRA
-660 PAEQNHTEQNAA
+660 PAEQNTTGQNTA
-672 VQDIINNLTTGENG
+672 VQDVINNLTTGENG

-742 KPDDFGKSNNYVGEI
+742 KPDNFGKTNNYVGEI
-757 DGMMEQK
+757 DAMMEQK

-769 EIRDKSWNGENLSG
+769 EIRDNSWNGENLSG
-783 EISEMAGTPS
+783 EISKMAGITA

-800 AVETMRKSGISDEA
+800 AVETMRKSWISDEA

-822 QAGEPAFTRA
+822 QAGDPAFTRA
-832 FDQAYRAGLDGNAQN
+832 FEQAYRSGLDGNAQN

-857 EQAREII
+857 EQAMDTV
-864 DKAYQQGRADRIAQN
+864 DKAYQQGRADRIARN
-879 HADAAEFVPSEVLNA
+879 HADAAEFVPGEVLNA

-902 VDKPKDKGAQRAGKL
+902 VEKPKDNGAQRAGKI
-917 VEKIARAQGNR
+917 VEKIAKAQGNR

-940 KKDGNGNI
+940 KKDGSGNI

-973 SSKFYKDLSKFI
+973 NSKFYKDLSKFI

-999 FDSFEEYAEAKYRIY
+999 FDSFDEYAEAKYRIY
-1014 ADKADQTGNES
+1014 SDKADQTGNES

-1035 QEVIADWCGENLLGD
+1035 QEVVADWCGENLLGN

-1081 RFLGTSE
+1081 RFFGTSE

-1102 LGESNIASS
+1102 LGESNKKAAVQDGDEKFKVVDGYRS
-1111 DKNSVGANGENARF
+1111 DILG
-1125 SYSGN
+1125 
-1130 LIDDVGISRR
+1130 
-1140 EYRML
+1140 
-1145 QSELMTRYN
+1145 
-1154 TYNQMHDGVDRIST
+1154 DGVRGQET
-1168 VGKDY
+1168 A
-1173 YLSTENGVVTVYKVV
+1173 N
-1188 EHNDENLERYSNDL
+1188 SN
-1202 WSNRKRQTDRH
+1202 
-1213 EFDGND
+1213 
-1219 GRFGNGEGE
+1219 
-1228 HLRNDAPFDSIKAE
+1228 SI
-1242 GRNAELDE
+1242 
-1250 KQRKRP
+1250 
-1256 ANGAG
+1256 
-1261 SDGNGS
+1261 
-1267 EIFGIKQQI
+1267 
-1276 LDDRFGRNGWGLSTE
+1276 
-1291 EKNEYFDTNTK
+1291 
-1302 YSIRE
+1302 
-1307 EEPPHKTGVAYKV
+1307 
-1320 FLLKDGK
+1320 
-1327 LYPPMVANPG
+1327 
-1337 GAGTDVGVWLNADAA
+1337 
-1352 PRAEDSKTGR
+1352 
-1362 MQVQAGGKGTN
+1362 
-1373 TGKTTLAYRPGWHL
+1373 
-1387 GDIPNAAQ
+1387 
-1395 FAKKN
+1395 
-1400 PETGVKDLFP
+1400 
-1410 SNFVWAEC
+1410 
-1418 EYAMDHDYQDEA
+1418 
-1430 MSYGYNKNGKFQ
+1430 
-1442 HSLAGLPKIP
+1442 
-1452 KDGFYRYRTNPRP
+1452 
-1465 DTVPWVITG
+1465 
-1474 AMKVNRILTDAETD
+1474 
-1488 QICLKNGVT
+1488 
-1497 PMKRMGGPLTAERIK
+1497 
-1512 SMGLA
+1512 
-1517 ELDYSVEK
+1517 
-1525 NATDGSRNSLST
+1525 ST

-1553 AELVRFSLA
+1553 AEHIRSK
-1562 DPVEETK
+1562 D
-1569 NLVAVH
+1569 
-1575 NSSVKGLMESLKLG
+1575 SDIRYSVS
-1589 GLPSPSIAIVKA
+1589 
-1601 KDGHTEYGDVSLVF
+1601 
-1615 DKNTIDPA
+1615 
-1623 VSKANKVYGS
+1623 
-1633 DAWTPTKPRVDYKV
+1633 
-1647 NRDKARSFEN
+1647 
-1657 EIAELSGK
+1657 
-1665 IAHGTFESYGQLGAH
+1665 
-1680 GINEITEL
+1680 
-1688 RVSEIAEK
+1688 
-1696 LANDDAVRA
+1696 
-1705 AYLADQGK
+1705 
-1713 TLEPVMAD
+1713 
-1721 KEYDRYG
+1721 
-1728 NDALHRFIENLG
+1728 
-1740 DGWVDKVL
+1740 
-1748 DGFNAENQHFK
+1748 
-1759 QEYLDAAIEA
+1759 
-1769 ITEPIKLMG
+1769 
-1778 IKQKRAAYLKE
+1778 
-1789 HPLRVEDFI
+1789 
-1798 LHAMNL
+1798 
-1804 DAAGVSGQTGIDRAA
+1804 
-1819 TSDKLREAVDDK
+1819 
-1831 MVAQWAKEKLDGLL
+1831 
-1845 GEAGIY
+1845 
-1851 NGRDP
+1851 
-1856 FTASGNRRSFAQLH
+1856 
-1870 NAYTLEN
+1870 
-1877 IVRAMNTQQ
+1877 
-1886 AARGENAMPSAQ
+1886 
-1898 GMQAVASPE
+1898 
-1907 YKSIS
+1907 
-1912 EIKADEGRLGRV
+1912 
-1924 EEAEMK
+1924 
-1930 ARLEEV
+1930 
-1936 SDRIADVILLVR
+1936 
-1948 EDVPNKVGD
+1948 
-1957 SWQANTIIGEMLVE
+1957 
-1971 NAQKK
+1971 
-1976 TISSIKSAF
+1976 
-1985 AKDGYAISQETARQ
+1985 
-1999 ILLMYRKAAKL
+1999 
-2010 PTEYFEAKPQRA
+2010 
-2022 VGFGEVRAAIV
+2022 
-2033 PDNAHSGFV
+2033 
-2042 DALKNAGVQEVVLY
+2042 
-2056 KAGDEADRLNK
+2056 
-2067 LNDLQGVRF
+2067 
-2076 SLNEPDTI
+2076 EPDTI

-2204 LYKNLGTIEVT
+2204 LYKNIGTVEVT
-2215 AEEKARIEAAYGK
+2215 AEEKSRIEAAYGK

-2246 SLDDVLHNDLAA
+2246 SLGDVLHNDLAA
-2258 SYPEFFSGDIAS
+2258 SYPEFFSGDIS
-2270 AEDAFD
+2270 TAEDVFD

-2281 RSALNDPVLNN
+2281 RSALNDPVLDN

-2312 YLDMPDTRAKTYADK
+2312 YMDMPDTRAKTYADK

-2428 RSESKEAQ
+2428 RSESKEAE
-2436 KAARRNVNTAYD
+2436 KAARRNINTAYD
-2448 FGVADQRAVSDA
+2448 FGVADQRAVGDA
-2460 KIAAKQKQI
+2460 KIAAKKKQI
-2469 DKLKA
+2469 EKLKA
-2474 DIKDRQKKMRDL
+2474 DIKDRQQKMRDL

-2511 RAKTELRNRIKKNGM
+2511 RAKTELRNKIKKNGM
-2526 ALASA
+2526 SLASA

-2558 TARTGKSRGTQYQQK
+2558 TARAGKSRGTQYQQK

-2623 VTEVQSKVLS
+2623 VTEVKNKVLS

-2656 ISAIK
+2656 ISAIN

-2684 KAADEVKAGHRLNPK
+2684 KAANEVKAGHRLNPK
-2699 NKAAQ
+2699 NKAEQ

-2718 LFRYIGGYSGN
+2718 LFRYIGGYSEN

-2770 SGSGADRIKLQTRN
+2770 SGSGADKIKLQTRN

-2834 YSNGTVIKPSAEQWL
+2834 YANGTVIKPSAEQWL
-2849 QWSADSTMYSDYA
+2849 QWSADSTMYGDYA

-2880 RETQLDI
+2880 RKTQMDI

-2903 DKIYV
+2903 DKSYV

-2981 MDGDQISNKTLAGM
+2981 MEGAPISNKTLAGM

-3121 GTKLISWVDMR
+3121 GTKLISWVDMH

-3143 YVHSRNASLDTDS
+3143 YVHSQNASLDVDS
-3156 TEFKQE
+3156 AEFKRE

-3216 NMKANKGSKAASKE
+3216 NMKSNKGSKAASKK

-3331 FDEELSDSE
+3331 FDEELSDAE

-3364 TSVRLSDA
+3364 TTVRLADA
-3372 VNGWYKDIT
+3372 LNGWYKDIT
-3381 AGELNSQQKPTES
+3381 SGELNSQQKPTES
-3394 VQKARLYK
+3394 VQKARLYN
-3402 AYLSG
+3402 AYMSG

-3421 MGVRENEISSAM
+3421 MGVRENEINSAM
-3433 MTKLGNEDDMKQ
+3433 MTKLGSEDDMKQ
-3445 AAQQYADN
+3445 AAQQLADN
-3453 FLESDDEIEAVIS
+3453 FLESDDKIEAVIS
-3466 KYTDL
+3466 KYADL
-3471 GFREYLVRNKVSSMA
+3471 GFSEYLVRNKVRSMA

-3527 QSVSGD
+3527 QSVSAD

-3556 KVSGGDSD
+3556 KVSGSDSD

-3579 ATEYGKSDKD
+3579 ATAYGKSDND
-3589 SKNFYNAVTG
+3589 FKNFYNAVTG
-3599 SGYSKSLKSAL
+3599 SSYSKSLKSAL

-3629 AYYGASAQADT
+3629 AYYGSSTQADT

-3654 VQKSGMSQSAAA
+3654 VQKSGMSRSAAA
-3666 YVWSIRWPKG
+3666 YVWSIRWPKSS
-3676 RNPYL
+3676 NPYL

>member
-26 AVQQIAAQ
+26 AVQQISAQ
-34 RAAGQQDMGNTY
+34 RAAGQQSMGNTY

-108 STGSTKA
+108 STKSTKSTGSTKA
-115 AEDASSEE
+115 SSDAASEE
-123 SSAAENTDSL
+123 SSAAENSDSM
-133 FGTPGKNGKGSAAS
+133 FGTPGKDSKGKPEKEEDKE
-147 GSNAKKD
+147 KKPGLFD
-154 ESKKDE
+154 RAGNSIKN
-160 KSGTLQKLIAFGGAV
+160 GAV
-175 DKWFKSE
+175 NIWNSMK
-182 SKAEQQLHE
+182 E
-191 TAKKDTAALNE
+191 TANE
-202 SVAQS
+202 RQQQRVQEAENRK
-207 VARYKADKSDEAR
+207 VNKADELDAAR
-220 QAAAQSNKTLAS
+220 QAAAQNNRDLIQ
-232 KKKLT
+232 KKNLT
-237 SSDKEVIF
+237 QNDKNVIF
-245 NRYNNWIQQGNNRD
+245 QRYNNWIQQGNNRD

-306 RAMYNRIPGYRVSE
+306 RAMYNRIPGYRVSD
-320 RTGNTALGVGKTILS
+320 RTWNTAIGVGKTILS

-347 FDNAVASVTNEE
+347 FDNAVTSLNNEE
-359 YRNAVKQQNSSLL
+359 YRNAVKQQNSALL

-401 LREQFESAKAVV
+401 LREQFENAKAVT

-424 SKESEGYQMY
+424 SKDTSGYKMY

-470 LNPGLVLPVLS
+470 VNPALVLPVLS
-481 AQGAADSFAQSTA
+481 AQGASDSFAQSTA

-506 AAKGMAGYAIN
+506 TAKGMAAYAIN
-517 SVGVEQMVDTMGMG
+517 SIGVEQMVDTMGMG

-543 YMKNDSVLSGF
+543 YLKNDSVLSGF

-628 RQALYNKVAS
+628 RQALYNKVAG
-638 NAETAQQNVQTETAE
+638 NAETTQQNVQTETAE
-653 KAADNRA
+653 TVADNRS
-660 PAEQNHTEQNAA
+660 PADQNPTGQNTA
-672 VQDIINNLTTGENG
+672 VQDVINNLTTGENG

-697 FYLNVSP
+697 FYLNVSQ
-704 ETAQKNAENRA
+704 ETVQKNAENRA

-725 SALPTNNKEMRQ
+725 ATLPTNNKEMRQ

-742 KPDDFGKSNNYVGEI
+742 KPDDFGKSSNYVGEI
-757 DGMMEQK
+757 NAMMEQK

-769 EIRDKSWNGENLSG
+769 KIRDKSWNGENISG
-783 EISEMAGTPS
+783 EISEMAGIHA

-800 AVETMRKSGISDEA
+800 AVETMRESWISDEV

-832 FDQAYRAGLDGNAQN
+832 FDQAYRSGLDGNAQN

-857 EQAREII
+857 EQAREIV
-864 DKAYQQGRADRIAQN
+864 DKAYQQGRVDRIAQN
-879 HADAAEFVPSEVLNA
+879 HADAAEFVPGEVLNA

-902 VDKPKDKGAQRAGKL
+902 VEKPKDNGAQRAGKI
-917 VEKIARAQGNR
+917 VEKIAKAQGNR

-973 SSKFYKDLSKFI
+973 NSKFYKDLSKFI

-999 FDSFEEYAEAKYRIY
+999 FDSFDKYAEAKYRIY

-1035 QEVIADWCGENLLGD
+1035 QEVIADWCGENLLGN

-1102 LGESNIASS
+1102 LGESNQKA
-1111 DKNSVGANGENARF
+1111 AAQNGDEKFKVVDGYRF
-1125 SYSGN
+1125 DI
-1130 LIDDVGISRR
+1130 LEDDVR
-1140 EYRML
+1140 
-1145 QSELMTRYN
+1145 N
-1154 TYNQMHDGVDRIST
+1154 T
-1168 VGKDY
+1168 
-1173 YLSTENGVVTVYKVV
+1173 
-1188 EHNDENLERYSNDL
+1188 
-1202 WSNRKRQTDRH
+1202 
-1213 EFDGND
+1213 
-1219 GRFGNGEGE
+1219 
-1228 HLRNDAPFDSIKAE
+1228 
-1242 GRNAELDE
+1242 
-1250 KQRKRP
+1250 
-1256 ANGAG
+1256 
-1261 SDGNGS
+1261 
-1267 EIFGIKQQI
+1267 
-1276 LDDRFGRNGWGLSTE
+1276 TE
-1291 EKNEYFDTNTK
+1291 EKYEFSDADTK

-1307 EEPPHKTGVAYKV
+1307 EDPPQKTGVAYKV

-1387 GDIPNAAQ
+1387 GDIPNATQ

-1517 ELDYSVEK
+1517 KLDYSSDK
-1525 NATDGSRNSLST
+1525 NATNGISNSLST
-1537 DSKAET
+1537 DSKAEA

-1553 AELVRFSLA
+1553 AEHIRFSLA
-1562 DPVEETK
+1562 DPVEETRD
-1569 NLVAVH
+1569 LVAVH
-1575 NSSVKGLMESLKLG
+1575 NSSVEWLMESLKLG

-1601 KDGHTEYGDVSLVF
+1601 KSGHTKYGDVSLVF

-1623 VSKANKVYGS
+1623 AQKENKVYGS

-1647 NRDKARSFEN
+1647 NLDKSIAFEN

-1665 IAHGTFESYGQLGAH
+1665 IAGGTFKSSSPLVAH
-1680 GINEITEL
+1680 GINETTEL
-1688 RVSEIAEK
+1688 SVSEIAEK
-1696 LANDDAVRA
+1696 IANDDAVRA

-1713 TLEPVMAD
+1713 NIEPVMAD

-1728 NDALHRFIENLG
+1728 NDALRRFIDKLG

-1748 DGFNAENQHFK
+1748 DGFDAENQHFK

-1769 ITEPIKLMG
+1769 ITEPIKLMR
-1778 IKQKRAAYLKE
+1778 IKQKRAEYLKE

-1804 DAAGVSGQTGIDRAA
+1804 DAAGASGQTEIDRMA
-1819 TSDKLREAVDDK
+1819 TSDKLRETVDDK

-1851 NGRDP
+1851 NGKDP

-1877 IVRAMNTQQ
+1877 IVKAMNTQQ

-1912 EIKADEGRLGRV
+1912 EIKADEGRLIHV

-1948 EDVPNKVGD
+1948 KDVPNKVAD
-1957 SWQANTIIGEMLVE
+1957 SWQANTIIGEILVE

-1976 TISSIKSAF
+1976 TISSIRSAF

-2010 PTEYFEAKPQRA
+2010 PTEYFEEKPQRA
-2022 VGFGEVRAAIV
+2022 VGFGEVKAAIV
-2033 PDNAHSGFV
+2033 PDDAQRGFV
-2042 DALKNAGVQEVVLY
+2042 DALKNAGVKEVVLY

-2095 QKLTEQ
+2095 QKLAEQ

-2204 LYKNLGTIEVT
+2204 LYKNLGTVEVT

-2241 VDKAR
+2241 VDNAR

-2258 SYPEFFSGDIAS
+2258 SYPEFFSGDIS
-2270 AEDAFD
+2270 TAEDVFD
-2276 RMAQV
+2276 RIAQV
-2281 RSALNDPVLNN
+2281 RSALNDPVLDN

-2338 FRAQLES
+2338 FRAQLEA

-2367 AIEQVRGETIG
+2367 AIEQIRGETIG

-2407 AEKIDKQTE
+2407 AEKIDSQSK
-2416 TIAENKQKMRDL
+2416 TITENKQKMRDL
-2428 RSESKEAQ
+2428 RNESK
-2436 KAARRNVNTAYD
+2436 KAEKASRRNVNTAYD
-2448 FGVADQRAVSDA
+2448 FGVADQRAVGDA
-2460 KIAAKQKQI
+2460 KISAKQKQI
-2469 DKLKA
+2469 DDLKA
-2474 DIKDRQKKMRDL
+2474 DIKDRQQKMRDL

-2511 RAKTELRNRIKKNGM
+2511 RAKTELRNKIKKNGM

-2573 LADLRTLYTQ
+2573 LADLRTLYTK

-2623 VTEVQSKVLS
+2623 VTEVQSKVSS

-2651 MLNNV
+2651 TLNNV
-2656 ISAIK
+2656 ISAIN

-2684 KAADEVKAGHRLNPK
+2684 KAANEVKAGHRLNPK

-2718 LFRYIGGYSGN
+2718 LFRYIGGYTEN

-2805 WAHNPEEV
+2805 WAHNSEEV

-2834 YSNGTVIKPSAEQWL
+2834 YANGTVIKPSAEQWL
-2849 QWSADSTMYSDYA
+2849 QWSADSTMYGDYA

-2903 DKIYV
+2903 DKSYV

-2981 MDGDQISNKTLAGM
+2981 MDGDPISNKTLAGM

-3019 RADQSAALGKLLG
+3019 RSDQSAALGKLLG

-3121 GTKLISWVDMR
+3121 GTKLISWVDMH

-3143 YVHSRNASLDTDS
+3143 YVHSKNASLDTDS

-3216 NMKANKGSKAASKE
+3216 NMKANNGSKAASKE

-3331 FDEELSDSE
+3331 FDEELSDAE

-3394 VQKARLYK
+3394 VQKARLYN

-3407 DEKQRTLAYDSLIG
+3407 DEKQQTLAYDSLIG
-3421 MGVRENEISSAM
+3421 MGVRENEINSAM
-3433 MTKLGNEDDMKQ
+3433 MTKLGSEDDMKQ
-3445 AAQQYADN
+3445 AAQQLADN

-3466 KYTDL
+3466 KYADL
-3471 GFREYLVRNKVSSMA
+3471 GFSEYLVRNKVSSMA

-3527 QSVSGD
+3527 QSVSAD

-3579 ATEYGKSDKD
+3579 ATAYGKSDND

-3599 SGYSKSLKSAL
+3599 SAYSKSLKSAL
-3610 LQAKNGNSKLV
+3610 LQAKNGNSKLKN
-3621 DASADQIL
+3621 ASADQIL
-3629 AYYGASAQADT
+3629 SYYGASTQADT
-3640 DGNSRVSQDEFKDY
+3640 DGNSRVSQDEFKAY
-3654 VQKSGMSQSAAA
+3654 VQKSGMSRSAAA

-3676 RNPYL
+3676 SNPYL

>member
-34 RAAGQQDMGNTY
+34 RAAGQQAMGNTY

-99 ARKSTTSTK
+99 ARKSTK
-108 STGSTKA
+108 STKA
-115 AEDASSEE
+115 AANAASEE
-123 SSAAENTDSL
+123 SSAAENSDSL
-133 FGTPGKNGKGSAAS
+133 FGTPGKDSNSKPEKEDEEEKKPGLSAR
-147 GSNAKKD
+147 
-154 ESKKDE
+154 
-160 KSGTLQKLIAFGGAV
+160 AFGALGSLLSAKN
-175 DKWFKSE
+175 DGENSYLENGYKQDTEKNE
-182 SKAEQQLHE
+182 KKLKNEDKAEKLRELNRKQAKGREESRAARETNAGLLNKSKLNDSEKAEIYTRVNTWAENPENKSLMTALKTAKTKNRVGDLLEAGYTSQQLDE
-191 TAKKDTAALNE
+191 ANEMLKLYQKMGMGQVPKERVGGTAKGTVKTAVSAGMMG
-202 SVAQS
+202 
-207 VARYKADKSDEAR
+207 ADSAM
-220 QAAAQSNKTLAS
+220 QTA
-232 KKKLT
+232 
-237 SSDKEVIF
+237 
-245 NRYNNWIQQGNNRD
+245 
-259 IVDALN
+259 
-265 AIDEIKNEQQSEV
+265 
-278 QGAGWNKNALEQKL
+278 KNA
-292 SQYSKNDI
+292 
-300 DLANEY
+300 
-306 RAMYNRIPGYRVSE
+306 VS
-320 RTGNTALGVGKTILS
+320 
-335 APMQAVDYAGQT
+335 
-347 FDNAVASVTNEE
+347 SVNNEE
-359 YRNAVKQQNSSLL
+359 YRNAVKQQNSALL

-401 LREQFESAKAVV
+401 LREQFENAKAVT

-424 SKESEGYQMY
+424 SKDTSGYKMY
-434 QSGQENLMRSDMGL
+434 QSAQEDLARSDLGL
-448 SDAQKFVK
+448 DAGTKMLK

-470 LNPGLVLPVLS
+470 VNPALVLPVLS
-481 AQGAADSFAQSTA
+481 AQGAAGGMA
-494 NEESAFTGLVKG
+494 NSIEKEAPAVNTLANG
-506 AAKGMAGYAIN
+506 AAKFMAGWAIN
-517 SVGVEQMVDTMGMG
+517 SVGVEQMLDTMGAS

-538 SKVVQ
+538 AQIVQSIKNNSKLAQ
-543 YMKNDSVLSGF
+543 T
-554 AKSNPALY
+554 NPAFY
-562 AVLMGATDNGLQ
+562 AVLMGAGDNGLQ
-574 SFAETWADYAIDLA
+574 SFAETWADRAIDLA
-588 TNTAEPKSMEQLLQE
+588 TNTAEPMSLQE
-603 SLQSMASGATG
+603 LAAQSLQEAASGALG

-628 RQALYNKVAS
+628 RQALYNKVAG
-638 NAETAQQNVQTETAE
+638 NAETAQQNVQTEAAE
-653 KAADNRA
+653 TVADNRA
-660 PAEQNHTEQNAA
+660 PADQKPTGQNTA
-672 VQDIINNLTTGENG
+672 VRDVINNLTTGENG

-715 ALAAALGVDE
+715 ALSAALGVDE

-742 KPDDFGKSNNYVGEI
+742 KPDDFGKTNNYVGEI
-757 DGMMEQK
+757 NAMMEQK

-769 EIRDKSWNGENLSG
+769 EIRDNSWNGENLSG
-783 EISEMAGTPS
+783 EISKMAGIPV

-800 AVETMRKSGISDEA
+800 AVETMRESGISDEA

-857 EQAREII
+857 EQAREIV

-879 HADAAEFVPSEVLNA
+879 HADAAEFVPDEVLNA
-894 KHNKDLLF
+894 EHNKDLLF
-902 VDKPKDKGAQRAGKL
+902 VDKPKDNGAQRAGKI
-917 VEKIARAQGNR
+917 VEKIAKAQGNR

-956 GEAVRTYF
+956 GKAVRTYF

-985 QDSETGKEWVRQRG
+985 RDSETGKDWVRQRG

-1035 QEVIADWCGENLLGD
+1035 QEVVADWCGENLLGD

-1057 IRELCGENR
+1057 VRELCGENR

-1102 LGESNIASS
+1102 LGESNSSSS
-1111 DKNSVGANGENARF
+1111 DKNSVGSKGENVRF
-1125 SYSGN
+1125 SYSGD

-1154 TYNQMHDGVDRIST
+1154 TYNQMHNGADCIST
-1168 VGKDY
+1168 VDKDY
-1173 YLSTENGVVTVYKVV
+1173 YLNIENGAATVYKVV
-1188 EHNDENLERYSNDL
+1188 EHNDENLERYVNERIGFEEKPASGRRSDNITQGSGDR
-1202 WSNRKRQTDRH
+1202 SPGYKGYTETADSVRKASGYDSLDAKQKGSTVSSGM
-1213 EFDGND
+1213 FDD
-1219 GRFGNGEGE
+1219 GTETIG
-1228 HLRNDAPFDSIKAE
+1228 L
-1242 GRNAELDE
+1242 
-1250 KQRKRP
+1250 KR
-1256 ANGAG
+1256 
-1261 SDGNGS
+1261 
-1267 EIFGIKQQI
+1267 QI
-1276 LDDRFGRNGWGLSTE
+1276 LDDRFGKNGRGLSAE
-1291 EKNEYFDTNTK
+1291 E
-1302 YSIRE
+1302 
-1307 EEPPHKTGVAYKV
+1307 
-1320 FLLKDGK
+1320 
-1327 LYPPMVANPG
+1327 
-1337 GAGTDVGVWLNADAA
+1337 
-1352 PRAEDSKTGR
+1352 
-1362 MQVQAGGKGTN
+1362 
-1373 TGKTTLAYRPGWHL
+1373 
-1387 GDIPNAAQ
+1387 
-1395 FAKKN
+1395 
-1400 PETGVKDLFP
+1400 
-1410 SNFVWAEC
+1410 
-1418 EYAMDHDYQDEA
+1418 
-1430 MSYGYNKNGKFQ
+1430 
-1442 HSLAGLPKIP
+1442 
-1452 KDGFYRYRTNPRP
+1452 
-1465 DTVPWVITG
+1465 
-1474 AMKVNRILTDAETD
+1474 
-1488 QICLKNGVT
+1488 
-1497 PMKRMGGPLTAERIK
+1497 
-1512 SMGLA
+1512 
-1517 ELDYSVEK
+1517 
-1525 NATDGSRNSLST
+1525 NATNGSSNSLST
-1537 DSKAET
+1537 DSKAEA

-1553 AELVRFSLA
+1553 AEQDGGNVAFSLSTYEEEGREVLHSYLDKMAKRHVISKAEAKEIFSSLENVHDQCRDLINNDGEGKYKSFTKWSDAKVVLRDDGTPVLSCIVSNEEYPMDIDFSQICTKRGTMNKVLNYMVDNSMLDYAKMDGKSLAQVNRVIKDYGFDIACTMCYVEAKRYKPPEWASKIANEYNRILDAAKIVDGEVTDKAAMEKVVASIAKKA
-1562 DPVEETK
+1562 DNKGKGPT
-1569 NLVAVH
+1569 
-1575 NSSVKGLMESLKLG
+1575 GLMKSILNN
-1589 GLPSPSIAIVKA
+1589 PSIAKQ
-1601 KDGHTEYGDVSLVF
+1601 
-1615 DKNTIDPA
+1615 
-1623 VSKANKVYGS
+1623 
-1633 DAWTPTKPRVDYKV
+1633 
-1647 NRDKARSFEN
+1647 
-1657 EIAELSGK
+1657 LSP
-1665 IAHGTFESYGQLGAH
+1665 GQLLSSSGFE
-1680 GINEITEL
+1680 EIKKSNPTLYSAIISHDGSSSPKALLSETQYQSEL
-1688 RVSEIAEK
+1688 LKAAGDENRWRSP
-1696 LANDDAVRA
+1696 ANSWDTDTAFSVGGVRIQSFSDFVPKMFFD
-1705 AYLADQGK
+1705 YCQ
-1713 TLEPVMAD
+1713 VMAD
-1721 KEYDRYG
+1721 MSAKKLPMHGYSKVESFIRLFGLTGAKLNMSLVPTISLDGKPVVGSKAKAWAGFLCDENGNPIKGDDGLYKYAWADESFDFDTAIEIQSDKRYSKNCGTCAIGVSDNHIRQMMSDPNIKMIIPYHKSGINSDVSKFYGISAFTDYTYSQNNTNAKVKQNPGESFADYYARLYNG
-1728 NDALHRFIENLG
+1728 NGGLNASKNEKYKFDFYNDLVDTENPAQTALNYLKACQRDGIIPKFAQFAYNEDGSYNENYY
-1740 DGWVDKVL
+1740 KVL
-1748 DGFNAENQHFK
+1748 TDFTLTDSDGEYSQQEIVQWGEDSLPENWKDILKSALQK
-1759 QEYLDAAIEA
+1759 ETETDQKVDAVLPQIASDI
-1769 ITEPIKLMG
+1769 
-1778 IKQKRAAYLKE
+1778 QKAL
-1789 HPLRVEDFI
+1789 
-1798 LHAMNL
+1798 
-1804 DAAGVSGQTGIDRAA
+1804 
-1819 TSDKLREAVDDK
+1819 
-1831 MVAQWAKEKLDGLL
+1831 
-1845 GEAGIY
+1845 
-1851 NGRDP
+1851 
-1856 FTASGNRRSFAQLH
+1856 
-1870 NAYTLEN
+1870 
-1877 IVRAMNTQQ
+1877 
-1886 AARGENAMPSAQ
+1886 
-1898 GMQAVASPE
+1898 GMQPVSENP
-1907 YKSIS
+1907 KSKVKI
-1912 EIKADEGRLGRV
+1912 ADEYSDIRYS
-1924 EEAEMK
+1924 
-1930 ARLEEV
+1930 V
-1936 SDRIADVILLVR
+1936 S
-1948 EDVPNKVGD
+1948 
-1957 SWQANTIIGEMLVE
+1957 
-1971 NAQKK
+1971 
-1976 TISSIKSAF
+1976 
-1985 AKDGYAISQETARQ
+1985 
-1999 ILLMYRKAAKL
+1999 
-2010 PTEYFEAKPQRA
+2010 
-2022 VGFGEVRAAIV
+2022 
-2033 PDNAHSGFV
+2033 
-2042 DALKNAGVQEVVLY
+2042 
-2056 KAGDEADRLNK
+2056 
-2067 LNDLQGVRF
+2067 
-2076 SLNEPDTI
+2076 EPDTI

-2101 NERLKTTIGILKGE
+2101 NERLKTTVGILKGE

-2258 SYPEFFSGDIAS
+2258 SYPEFFSGDISS
-2270 AEDAFD
+2270 AEDVFD

-2281 RSALNDPVLNN
+2281 RSALNDPVLDN

-2338 FRAQLES
+2338 FRAQLEA

-2407 AEKIDKQTE
+2407 AEKIDSQSK
-2416 TIAENKQKMRDL
+2416 TITENKQKMRDL
-2428 RSESKEAQ
+2428 HSESKEAE

-2448 FGVADQRAVSDA
+2448 FGVADQRAAGDA

-2469 DKLKA
+2469 YALKA
-2474 DIKDRQKKMRDL
+2474 DIKDRQQKMRDL

-2511 RAKTELRNRIKKNGM
+2511 RAKTELRNKIKKNGM

-2603 IQELNQKALS
+2603 IQELNQKALN

-2623 VTEVQSKVLS
+2623 VTEVQSKVSS

-2656 ISAIK
+2656 ISAIN

-2684 KAADEVKAGHRLNPK
+2684 KAANEVKAWHRLNPK

-2718 LFRYIGGYSGN
+2718 LFRYIGGYSEN

-2834 YSNGTVIKPSAEQWL
+2834 YANGTVIKPSAEQWL
-2849 QWSADSTMYSDYA
+2849 QWSADSTMYGDYA

-2867 ALSEQNAYIAPKM
+2867 ALSEQNAFIAPKM

-2887 QGFTNIGEG
+2887 QGFTNIGDG

-2903 DKIYV
+2903 DKSYV

-2981 MDGDQISNKTLAGM
+2981 MDGDPISNKTLAGM

-3143 YVHSRNASLDTDS
+3143 YVHSQNASLDVDS
-3156 TEFKQE
+3156 AEFKRE
-3162 VAKVFNRCVQETQ
+3162 VARVFNRCVQETQ

-3276 KAFGSDALS
+3276 KVFGSDALS

-3331 FDEELSDSE
+3331 FDQELSDAE

-3394 VQKARLYK
+3394 VQKARLYN

-3421 MGVRENEISSAM
+3421 MGVRENEINSAM
-3433 MTKLGNEDDMKQ
+3433 MTKLGSEDDMKQ
-3445 AAQQYADN
+3445 AAQQLADN

-3466 KYTDL
+3466 KYADL
-3471 GFREYLVRNKVSSMA
+3471 GFSEYLVRNKVSSMA

-3579 ATEYGKSDKD
+3579 ATAYGKSDND

-3599 SGYSKSLKSAL
+3599 SAYSKSLKSAL

-3629 AYYGASAQADT
+3629 AYYGASTQADT
-3640 DGNSRVSQDEFKDY
+3640 DGNSRVSQDEFKAY
-3654 VQKSGMSQSAAA
+3654 VQKSGMSRSAAA

-3676 RNPYL
+3676 SNPYL

>member
-17 QQYQQQVNA
+17 QQYQQQVNE

-34 RAAGQQDMGNTY
+34 RAAGQQAMGNTY

-99 ARKSTTSTK
+99 ARKSTKSTK
-108 STGSTKA
+108 SVKA
-115 AEDASSEE
+115 ASDAASEE
-123 SSAAENTDSL
+123 SSAAENSDSL
-133 FGTPGKNGKGSAAS
+133 FGTPGKNSKGKPEKEDEEEKKPGLSAR
-147 GSNAKKD
+147 
-154 ESKKDE
+154 
-160 KSGTLQKLIAFGGAV
+160 AFGALGSLLSAKN
-175 DKWFKSE
+175 DGENSYLENGYKQDTEKNE
-182 SKAEQQLHE
+182 KKLKNEDKAEKLRELNRKQAKGREESRAARETNAGLLNKSKLNDSEKAEIYTRVNTWAENPENKSLMTALKTAKTKNRVGDLLEAGYTSQQLDE
-191 TAKKDTAALNE
+191 ANEMLKLYQKMGMGQVLKERVGGTAKGTAKTAV
-202 SVAQS
+202 SAGMMG
-207 VARYKADKSDEAR
+207 ADS
-220 QAAAQSNKTLAS
+220 
-232 KKKLT
+232 
-237 SSDKEVIF
+237 
-245 NRYNNWIQQGNNRD
+245 
-259 IVDALN
+259 
-265 AIDEIKNEQQSEV
+265 
-278 QGAGWNKNALEQKL
+278 
-292 SQYSKNDI
+292 
-300 DLANEY
+300 
-306 RAMYNRIPGYRVSE
+306 AMQ
-320 RTGNTALGVGKTILS
+320 TAE
-335 APMQAVDYAGQT
+335 
-347 FDNAVASVTNEE
+347 NAVASVNNEE
-359 YRNAVKQQNSSLL
+359 YRNAVKQQNSALL

-401 LREQFESAKAVV
+401 LREQFENAKAVT
-413 DNLSSVINQPV
+413 DNLSSVINQAV
-424 SKESEGYQMY
+424 SKDTSGYKMY
-434 QSGQENLMRSDMGL
+434 QSAQEDLARSDLGL
-448 SDAQKFVK
+448 DAGTKMLK

-470 LNPGLVLPVLS
+470 VNPALVLPVLS
-481 AQGAADSFAQSTA
+481 AQGAAGGMA
-494 NEESAFTGLVKG
+494 NSIEKEAPAVNTLANG
-506 AAKGMAGYAIN
+506 AAKFMAGWAIN
-517 SVGVEQMVDTMGMG
+517 SVGVEQMLDTMGAS

-538 SKVVQ
+538 AQIVQSIKNNSKLAQ
-543 YMKNDSVLSGF
+543 T
-554 AKSNPALY
+554 NPAFY
-562 AVLMGATDNGLQ
+562 AVLMGAGDNGLQ
-574 SFAETWADYAIDLA
+574 SFAETWADRAIDLA
-588 TNTAEPKSMEQLLQE
+588 TNTAEPMSLQE
-603 SLQSMASGATG
+603 LAAQSLQEAASGALG
-614 GAMTAVAGLGVNAG
+614 GAMTAVAGLGVNVG
-628 RQALYNKVAS
+628 RQALYTKVAG

-653 KAADNRA
+653 KVADNRA
-660 PAEQNHTEQNAA
+660 PAEQNPTGQNTA
-672 VQDIINNLTTGENG
+672 VQDVINNLTTGENG

-725 SALPTNNKEMRQ
+725 AALPTNNKEMRQ

-742 KPDDFGKSNNYVGEI
+742 KPDNFGKTNNYVGEI
-757 DGMMEQK
+757 DAMMEQK

-769 EIRDKSWNGENLSG
+769 EIRDNSWNGENLSG
-783 EISEMAGTPS
+783 EISEMAGIPA

-800 AVETMRKSGISDEA
+800 AVETMRESGISDEA

-832 FDQAYRAGLDGNAQN
+832 FDQAYRSGLDGNAQN

-864 DKAYQQGRADRIAQN
+864 DKAYQQGRADRIARN
-879 HADAAEFVPSEVLNA
+879 HADAAEFVPGEVLNA
-894 KHNKDLLF
+894 EHNKDLLF
-902 VDKPKDKGAQRAGKL
+902 VDKPKDNGAQRAGKI
-917 VEKIARAQGNR
+917 VEKIAKAQGNR

-973 SSKFYKDLSKFI
+973 NSKFYKDLSKFI

-1035 QEVIADWCGENLLGD
+1035 QEVVADWCGENLLGD

-1057 IRELCGENR
+1057 VRELCGENR

-1102 LGESNIASS
+1102 LGESNSSSS
-1111 DKNSVGANGENARF
+1111 DKNSVGSKGENARF
-1125 SYSGN
+1125 SYSGD

-1154 TYNQMHDGVDRIST
+1154 TYNQMHNGADCIST
-1168 VGKDY
+1168 VDKDY
-1173 YLSTENGVVTVYKVV
+1173 YLNIENGAATVYKVV
-1188 EHNDENLERYSNDL
+1188 EHNDENLERYVNERIGFEEKPASGRRSDNITQGSGDR
-1202 WSNRKRQTDRH
+1202 SRGYKGYTETADSVRKASGYDSLDAKQKGSTVSSGM
-1213 EFDGND
+1213 FDD
-1219 GRFGNGEGE
+1219 GTETIG
-1228 HLRNDAPFDSIKAE
+1228 L
-1242 GRNAELDE
+1242 
-1250 KQRKRP
+1250 KR
-1256 ANGAG
+1256 
-1261 SDGNGS
+1261 
-1267 EIFGIKQQI
+1267 QI
-1276 LDDRFGRNGWGLSTE
+1276 LDDRFGKNGWGLSAE
-1291 EKNEYFDTNTK
+1291 E
-1302 YSIRE
+1302 
-1307 EEPPHKTGVAYKV
+1307 
-1320 FLLKDGK
+1320 
-1327 LYPPMVANPG
+1327 
-1337 GAGTDVGVWLNADAA
+1337 
-1352 PRAEDSKTGR
+1352 
-1362 MQVQAGGKGTN
+1362 
-1373 TGKTTLAYRPGWHL
+1373 
-1387 GDIPNAAQ
+1387 
-1395 FAKKN
+1395 
-1400 PETGVKDLFP
+1400 
-1410 SNFVWAEC
+1410 
-1418 EYAMDHDYQDEA
+1418 
-1430 MSYGYNKNGKFQ
+1430 
-1442 HSLAGLPKIP
+1442 
-1452 KDGFYRYRTNPRP
+1452 
-1465 DTVPWVITG
+1465 
-1474 AMKVNRILTDAETD
+1474 
-1488 QICLKNGVT
+1488 
-1497 PMKRMGGPLTAERIK
+1497 
-1512 SMGLA
+1512 
-1517 ELDYSVEK
+1517 
-1525 NATDGSRNSLST
+1525 NATNGSSNSLST

-1553 AELVRFSLA
+1553 AEHIRFSLA
-1562 DPVEETK
+1562 DTDSEGNTLTEQQRSYFKDSKIVDEDG
-1569 NLVAVH
+1569 NLRVVYH
-1575 NSSVKGLMESLKLG
+1575 GSSENFNTFDVSKGRANMDIQGSFF
-1589 GLPSPSIAIVKA
+1589 SPWDIDAQ
-1601 KDGHTEYGDVSLVF
+1601 GYGDNVRAFYLNIKNPAPESVAYKALNAHKGENGAGIKAREDLIRMGYDGVNNSDEEYIAFYPEQIKLV
-1615 DKNTIDPA
+1615 DNEK
-1623 VSKANKVYGS
+1623 
-1633 DAWTPTKPRVDYKV
+1633 PTKDSDIRY
-1647 NRDKARSFEN
+1647 S
-1657 EIAELSGK
+1657 
-1665 IAHGTFESYGQLGAH
+1665 
-1680 GINEITEL
+1680 
-1688 RVSEIAEK
+1688 VS
-1696 LANDDAVRA
+1696 
-1705 AYLADQGK
+1705 
-1713 TLEPVMAD
+1713 
-1721 KEYDRYG
+1721 
-1728 NDALHRFIENLG
+1728 
-1740 DGWVDKVL
+1740 
-1748 DGFNAENQHFK
+1748 
-1759 QEYLDAAIEA
+1759 
-1769 ITEPIKLMG
+1769 
-1778 IKQKRAAYLKE
+1778 
-1789 HPLRVEDFI
+1789 
-1798 LHAMNL
+1798 
-1804 DAAGVSGQTGIDRAA
+1804 
-1819 TSDKLREAVDDK
+1819 
-1831 MVAQWAKEKLDGLL
+1831 
-1845 GEAGIY
+1845 
-1851 NGRDP
+1851 
-1856 FTASGNRRSFAQLH
+1856 
-1870 NAYTLEN
+1870 
-1877 IVRAMNTQQ
+1877 
-1886 AARGENAMPSAQ
+1886 
-1898 GMQAVASPE
+1898 
-1907 YKSIS
+1907 
-1912 EIKADEGRLGRV
+1912 
-1924 EEAEMK
+1924 
-1930 ARLEEV
+1930 
-1936 SDRIADVILLVR
+1936 
-1948 EDVPNKVGD
+1948 
-1957 SWQANTIIGEMLVE
+1957 
-1971 NAQKK
+1971 
-1976 TISSIKSAF
+1976 
-1985 AKDGYAISQETARQ
+1985 
-1999 ILLMYRKAAKL
+1999 
-2010 PTEYFEAKPQRA
+2010 
-2022 VGFGEVRAAIV
+2022 
-2033 PDNAHSGFV
+2033 
-2042 DALKNAGVQEVVLY
+2042 
-2056 KAGDEADRLNK
+2056 
-2067 LNDLQGVRF
+2067 
-2076 SLNEPDTI
+2076 EPDTI

-2137 GQNKSTIEREVLKQK
+2137 GQNKSSIEREVLKQK

-2204 LYKNLGTIEVT
+2204 LYKNLGTVEVT

-2258 SYPEFFSGDIAS
+2258 SYPEFFSGDISS
-2270 AEDAFD
+2270 AEDVFD

-2281 RSALNDPVLNN
+2281 RSALNDPVLDN

-2327 QADKFKAAKEE
+2327 KADKFKAAKEE
-2338 FRAQLES
+2338 FRAQLEA

-2378 LRKRLAKANQELADL
+2378 LRKRLAKANQEIADL

-2407 AEKIDKQTE
+2407 AEKIDSQSK
-2416 TIAENKQKMRDL
+2416 TITENKQKMRDL
-2428 RSESKEAQ
+2428 HSESKEAE

-2448 FGVADQRAVSDA
+2448 FGVADQRAVGDA

-2474 DIKDRQKKMRDL
+2474 DIKDRQQKMRDL

-2511 RAKTELRNRIKKNGM
+2511 RAKTELRNKIKKNGM

-2558 TARTGKSRGTQYQQK
+2558 TARTGKSRGTQYKQK

-2603 IQELNQKALS
+2603 IQELNQKALN

-2623 VTEVQSKVLS
+2623 VTEVQSKVSS

-2656 ISAIK
+2656 ISAIN

-2684 KAADEVKAGHRLNPK
+2684 KAANEVKAGHRLNPK

-2718 LFRYIGGYSGN
+2718 LFRYVGGYSEN

-2834 YSNGTVIKPSAEQWL
+2834 YANGTVIKPSAEQWL
-2849 QWSADSTMYSDYA
+2849 QWSADSTMYGDYA

-2903 DKIYV
+2903 DKSYV

-2981 MDGDQISNKTLAGM
+2981 MDGDPISNKTLAGM

-3077 AITPEEIM
+3077 AITPKEIM

-3143 YVHSRNASLDTDS
+3143 YVHSQNASLDVDS
-3156 TEFKQE
+3156 AEFKRE

-3331 FDEELSDSE
+3331 FDEELSDAE

-3394 VQKARLYK
+3394 VQKARLYN

-3407 DEKQRTLAYDSLIG
+3407 DEKQRTLAYDILIG
-3421 MGVRENEISSAM
+3421 MGVRENEINSAM
-3433 MTKLGNEDDMKQ
+3433 MTKLGSEDDMKR
-3445 AAQQYADN
+3445 AAQQLADN

-3466 KYTDL
+3466 KYADL
-3471 GFREYLVRNKVSSMA
+3471 GFSEYLVRNKVSSMA

-3527 QSVSGD
+3527 QSVSTD

-3564 AYMKLRAAYIAANRK
+3564 AFMKLRAAYIAANRK
-3579 ATEYGKSDKD
+3579 ATKYGKSDSD

-3629 AYYGASAQADT
+3629 AYYGASTQADT
-3640 DGNSRVSQDEFKDY
+3640 DGNSRVSQDEFKAY
-3654 VQKSGMSQSAAA
+3654 VQKSGMSRSAAA

-3676 RNPYL
+3676 SNPYL

>member
-34 RAAGQQDMGNTY
+34 RAAGQQAMGNTY

-115 AEDASSEE
+115 AEDSASEE
-123 SSAAENTDSL
+123 GSAAEDTDSL
-133 FGTPGKNGKGSAAS
+133 FGTPGKNSKGSTAS
-147 GSNAKKD
+147 GNNAKKD
-154 ESKKDE
+154 ESQKDE
-160 KSGTLQKLIAFGGAV
+160 KSGILQKLIAFGGAV
-175 DKWFKSE
+175 DKWAKSE

-245 NRYNNWIQQGNNRD
+245 NRYNNWIQQGSNRD

-306 RAMYNRIPGYRVSE
+306 RAMYNRIPGYRVSD
-320 RTGNTALGVGKTILS
+320 RTGNTAMGLGKTVLS

-359 YRNAVKQQNSSLL
+359 YRNAVKQQNSALL

-470 LNPGLVLPVLS
+470 VAPGLVLPVLS
-481 AQGAADSFAQSTA
+481 AQGTADSFAQSTA

-543 YMKNDSVLSGF
+543 YLKNDSVLSGF

-628 RQALYNKVAS
+628 RQALYNKVAG
-638 NAETAQQNVQTETAE
+638 NAETAQQNVPTEAAE
-653 KAADNRA
+653 TVADNRA
-660 PAEQNHTEQNAA
+660 PAEQNPTGQNAA
-672 VQDIINNLTTGENG
+672 VQEVISNLTTGENG

-704 ETAQKNAENRA
+704 ETVQKNAENRA

-783 EISEMAGTPS
+783 EISEMAGIHA

-800 AVETMRKSGISDEA
+800 AVETMRESGISEEA

-879 HADAAEFVPSEVLNA
+879 HADAAEFVPGEVLNA

-917 VEKIARAQGNR
+917 MEKIAKAQGNR

-948 YLNANLSS
+948 YLNASLSS

-985 QDSETGKEWVRQRG
+985 QNSETGKEWVRQRG

-1025 YRLASMDEAM
+1025 YRLSSMDEAM
-1035 QEVIADWCGENLLGD
+1035 QEVVADWCGENLLGD
-1050 SAISERA
+1050 SSISERA

-1088 EDELRH
+1088 ENELRH

-1102 LGESNIASS
+1102 LGESNSSSS
-1111 DKNSVGANGENARF
+1111 DKNSVGSKGENARF
-1125 SYSGN
+1125 SYSGD
-1130 LIDDVGISRR
+1130 LIDDVGISHR

-1154 TYNQMHDGVDRIST
+1154 TYNQMHNGADCIST
-1168 VGKDY
+1168 VDKDY
-1173 YLSTENGVVTVYKVV
+1173 YLNIENSAATVYKVV
-1188 EHNDENLERYSNDL
+1188 EHNDENLERYVNERIGFEEKPASGRRSDNITKGSGDRGHGYKGYTETAD
-1202 WSNRKRQTDRH
+1202 SVRKASGYDSLDAEQKGSAVSSGM
-1213 EFDGND
+1213 FDD
-1219 GRFGNGEGE
+1219 GTETIG
-1228 HLRNDAPFDSIKAE
+1228 L
-1242 GRNAELDE
+1242 
-1250 KQRKRP
+1250 KR
-1256 ANGAG
+1256 
-1261 SDGNGS
+1261 
-1267 EIFGIKQQI
+1267 QI
-1276 LDDRFGRNGWGLSTE
+1276 LDDRFGRNGWELSAE
-1291 EKNEYFDTNTK
+1291 E
-1302 YSIRE
+1302 S
-1307 EEPPHKTGVAYKV
+1307 A
-1320 FLLKDGK
+1320 
-1327 LYPPMVANPG
+1327 
-1337 GAGTDVGVWLNADAA
+1337 
-1352 PRAEDSKTGR
+1352 
-1362 MQVQAGGKGTN
+1362 
-1373 TGKTTLAYRPGWHL
+1373 
-1387 GDIPNAAQ
+1387 
-1395 FAKKN
+1395 
-1400 PETGVKDLFP
+1400 
-1410 SNFVWAEC
+1410 
-1418 EYAMDHDYQDEA
+1418 
-1430 MSYGYNKNGKFQ
+1430 
-1442 HSLAGLPKIP
+1442 
-1452 KDGFYRYRTNPRP
+1452 
-1465 DTVPWVITG
+1465 TVD
-1474 AMKVNRILTDAETD
+1474 N
-1488 QICLKNGVT
+1488 
-1497 PMKRMGGPLTAERIK
+1497 
-1512 SMGLA
+1512 S
-1517 ELDYSVEK
+1517 
-1525 NATDGSRNSLST
+1525 NSLST

-1543 VVSDKNGNAV
+1543 VVSDKNGNTV
-1553 AELVRFSLA
+1553 AEPVRFSLA
-1562 DPVEETK
+1562 EPVEETK

-1575 NSSVKGLMESLKLG
+1575 NSSVEGLMESLKLG

-1601 KDGHTEYGDVSLVF
+1601 KGGHTKYGDVSLVF

-1633 DAWTPTKPRVDYKV
+1633 DAWTPTRPRVDYKV
-1647 NRDKARSFEN
+1647 NSDKAISFEN

-1665 IAHGTFESYGQLGAH
+1665 IAGGTFESSGPLRAH
-1680 GINEITEL
+1680 GINNITEL

-1713 TLEPVMAD
+1713 NIEPVMAD

-1728 NDALHRFIENLG
+1728 NDALRRFIDKLG

-1748 DGFNAENQHFK
+1748 DGFTAENQHFK

-1769 ITEPIKLMG
+1769 ITEPFKLMR
-1778 IKQKRAAYLKE
+1778 IKQKRTEYLKE

-1798 LHAMNL
+1798 LNAMNL
-1804 DAAGVSGQTGIDRAA
+1804 DAAGASGQTGIDRMA

-1851 NGRDP
+1851 NGKDP
-1856 FTASGNRRSFAQLH
+1856 FTAIGNRRSFAQLH

-1877 IVRAMNTQQ
+1877 IVKAMNTQQ

-1912 EIKADEGRLGRV
+1912 EIKADEGRLSRV

-1930 ARLEEV
+1930 ARLEGV
-1936 SDRIADVILLVR
+1936 SDRIADVIRLVR

-2022 VGFGEVRAAIV
+2022 VGFGEVKAAIV
-2033 PDNAHSGFV
+2033 PDDAQSGFV

-2129 NRLVSRLK
+2129 NRLVSLLK

-2204 LYKNLGTIEVT
+2204 LYKNLGTLEVT

-2246 SLDDVLHNDLAA
+2246 SLGDVLHNDLAA
-2258 SYPEFFSGDIAS
+2258 SYPEFFSGDIAN
-2270 AEDAFD
+2270 AEDVFD

-2281 RSALNDPVLNN
+2281 RSALNDPVLDN

-2327 QADKFKAAKEE
+2327 QADKFKVAKEE
-2338 FRAQLES
+2338 FRAQLEA

-2407 AEKIDKQTE
+2407 AE

-2428 RSESKEAQ
+2428 RSESKEAE
-2436 KAARRNVNTAYD
+2436 KTARRNVNTAYD
-2448 FGVADQRAVSDA
+2448 FGVADQRAVGDA
-2460 KIAAKQKQI
+2460 EIAAKQKQI

-2474 DIKDRQKKMRDL
+2474 DIKDRQQKMREL

-2511 RAKTELRNRIKKNGM
+2511 RAKTELRNKIKKNGM

-2583 MKNSK
+2583 IKNSK
-2588 DFDISSEYQADVDDM
+2588 NFDISSEYQADVDDM
-2603 IQELNQKALS
+2603 IQELNQKALN

-2623 VTEVQSKVLS
+2623 VTEVQSKVSS

-2644 LTTSELA
+2644 LTTSELT

-2656 ISAIK
+2656 ISAIN

-2684 KAADEVKAGHRLNPK
+2684 KAANEVKAGHRLNPK

-2770 SGSGADRIKLQTRN
+2770 SGSGADKIKLQTRN

-2813 ERSGFVIPDLALYHK
+2813 ERSGFVIPVLALYHK

-2834 YSNGTVIKPSAEQWL
+2834 YANGTVIKPSAEQWL

-2903 DKIYV
+2903 DKSYV

-2981 MDGDQISNKTLAGM
+2981 MDGDPISNKTLAGM

-3121 GTKLISWVDMR
+3121 GTKLISWVDMH

-3143 YVHSRNASLDTDS
+3143 YVHSQNASLDTDS
-3156 TEFKQE
+3156 AEFKQE

-3319 SSKRVYDNFPKI
+3319 SSKRVYENFPKI

-3407 DEKQRTLAYDSLIG
+3407 DETQRTLAYDSLIG
-3421 MGVRENEISSAM
+3421 MGVRENEINSAM
-3433 MTKLGNEDDMKQ
+3433 MTKLGSEDDMKQ
-3445 AAQQYADN
+3445 AAQQLADN
-3453 FLESDDEIEAVIS
+3453 FLESDDEIESVIS
-3466 KYTDL
+3466 KYADL
-3471 GFREYLVRNKVSSMA
+3471 GFKEYLVRNKVSSMA

-3527 QSVSGD
+3527 KSVSGD

-3564 AYMKLRAAYIAANRK
+3564 AYMKMRAAYIAANRK
-3579 ATEYGKSDKD
+3579 ATEYGKSDND
-3589 SKNFYNAVTG
+3589 SKNFYNAVVG

-3621 DASADQIL
+3621 NASADQIL

-3640 DGNSRVSQDEFKDY
+3640 DGNSRVSQDEFKTY

>member
-34 RAAGQQDMGNTY
+34 RAAGQQAMGNTY

-108 STGSTKA
+108 A
-115 AEDASSEE
+115 AADAASEE
-123 SSAAENTDSL
+123 NSASENTDSL
-133 FGTPGKNGKGSAAS
+133 FGTPGKNSKDSAAS
-147 GSNAKKD
+147 GNNVKQD

-160 KSGTLQKLIAFGGAV
+160 KSGIVQKLIAFGSAV
-175 DKWFKSE
+175 DKWAKSE

-207 VARYKADKSDEAR
+207 VTRYKADKSDEAR

-359 YRNAVKQQNSSLL
+359 YRNAVKQQNSALL

-401 LREQFESAKAVV
+401 LREQFENAKAVT

-470 LNPGLVLPVLS
+470 VTPALVLPVLS

-517 SVGVEQMVDTMGMG
+517 SIGVEQMVDTMGMG

-543 YMKNDSVLSGF
+543 YLKNDSVLSGF

-562 AVLMGATDNGLQ
+562 AVLVGATDNGLQ

-638 NAETAQQNVQTETAE
+638 NAETAQQNVQTEAADN
-653 KAADNRA
+653 AADNRA

-742 KPDDFGKSNNYVGEI
+742 KPNDFGKTNNYVGEI
-757 DGMMEQK
+757 DAMMEQK

-769 EIRDKSWNGENLSG
+769 EIRDNSWNGENLSG
-783 EISEMAGTPS
+783 EISKMAGIPA

-800 AVETMRKSGISDEA
+800 AVETMRESWISDEA

-822 QAGEPAFTRA
+822 QAGDPAFTRA

-847 KNTAAYAMAG
+847 KNTAAYAMTG
-857 EQAREII
+857 EQAREIV
-864 DKAYQQGRADRIAQN
+864 DKAYQQGRVDRIAQN
-879 HADAAEFVPSEVLNA
+879 HADAAEFVPGEVLNA

-902 VDKPKDKGAQRAGKL
+902 VDKPKDNGAQRAGKI
-917 VEKIARAQGNR
+917 VEKIAKAQGNR

-940 KKDGNGNI
+940 KKDGSGNI

-999 FDSFEEYAEAKYRIY
+999 FDSFDEYAEAKYRVY

-1035 QEVIADWCGENLLGD
+1035 QEVVADWCGENLLGD
-1050 SAISERA
+1050 SSISERA

-1102 LGESNIASS
+1102 LGDSNSSSS
-1111 DKNSVGANGENARF
+1111 DKNSVGSKGENARF
-1125 SYSGN
+1125 SYSGD

-1154 TYNQMHDGVDRIST
+1154 TYNQMHNGADCIST
-1168 VGKDY
+1168 VDKDY
-1173 YLSTENGVVTVYKVV
+1173 YLNIENGAVTVYKVV
-1188 EHNDENLERYSNDL
+1188 EHNDENLERYVNERIGFEEKPASGRRSDNITQGSGDRSRGYKGYTEIADSVREASGYDPL
-1202 WSNRKRQTDRH
+1202 DAKQKGSSITTGMFDDGTETIGLKR
-1213 EFDGND
+1213 
-1219 GRFGNGEGE
+1219 
-1228 HLRNDAPFDSIKAE
+1228 
-1242 GRNAELDE
+1242 
-1250 KQRKRP
+1250 
-1256 ANGAG
+1256 
-1261 SDGNGS
+1261 
-1267 EIFGIKQQI
+1267 QI
-1276 LDDRFGRNGWGLSTE
+1276 LDDRFGRNGWRGS
-1291 EKNEYFDTNTK
+1291 
-1302 YSIRE
+1302 
-1307 EEPPHKTGVAYKV
+1307 A
-1320 FLLKDGK
+1320 
-1327 LYPPMVANPG
+1327 
-1337 GAGTDVGVWLNADAA
+1337 
-1352 PRAEDSKTGR
+1352 
-1362 MQVQAGGKGTN
+1362 
-1373 TGKTTLAYRPGWHL
+1373 
-1387 GDIPNAAQ
+1387 
-1395 FAKKN
+1395 
-1400 PETGVKDLFP
+1400 
-1410 SNFVWAEC
+1410 
-1418 EYAMDHDYQDEA
+1418 
-1430 MSYGYNKNGKFQ
+1430 
-1442 HSLAGLPKIP
+1442 
-1452 KDGFYRYRTNPRP
+1452 
-1465 DTVPWVITG
+1465 
-1474 AMKVNRILTDAETD
+1474 
-1488 QICLKNGVT
+1488 
-1497 PMKRMGGPLTAERIK
+1497 
-1512 SMGLA
+1512 
-1517 ELDYSVEK
+1517 EK
-1525 NATDGSRNSLST
+1525 NATNGSSNSLST
-1537 DSKAET
+1537 DSKAEA
-1543 VVSDKNGNAV
+1543 VVSDKNGNAA
-1553 AELVRFSLA
+1553 AEHIRFSLS
-1562 DPVEETK
+1562 DTDSDGNTLTEQQRSYFKDSKIVDEDG
-1569 NLVAVH
+1569 NLRVVYH
-1575 NSSVKGLMESLKLG
+1575 GSSENFNTFDVSKGRANMDIQGSFF
-1589 GLPSPSIAIVKA
+1589 SPWDIDAQ
-1601 KDGHTEYGDVSLVF
+1601 GYGDNVRAFYLNIKKPAPEGVAYKALNAHKGENGAGIKAREDLIRMGYDGVNNSDEEYIAFYPEQIKLV
-1615 DKNTIDPA
+1615 DNEK
-1623 VSKANKVYGS
+1623 
-1633 DAWTPTKPRVDYKV
+1633 PTKDS
-1647 NRDKARSFEN
+1647 D
-1657 EIAELSGK
+1657 I
-1665 IAHGTFESYGQLGAH
+1665 
-1680 GINEITEL
+1680 
-1688 RVSEIAEK
+1688 
-1696 LANDDAVRA
+1696 
-1705 AYLADQGK
+1705 
-1713 TLEPVMAD
+1713 
-1721 KEYDRYG
+1721 RYS
-1728 NDALHRFIENLG
+1728 I
-1740 DGWVDKVL
+1740 V
-1748 DGFNAENQHFK
+1748 
-1759 QEYLDAAIEA
+1759 
-1769 ITEPIKLMG
+1769 
-1778 IKQKRAAYLKE
+1778 QK
-1789 HPLRVEDFI
+1789 
-1798 LHAMNL
+1798 
-1804 DAAGVSGQTGIDRAA
+1804 
-1819 TSDKLREAVDDK
+1819 
-1831 MVAQWAKEKLDGLL
+1831 
-1845 GEAGIY
+1845 
-1851 NGRDP
+1851 
-1856 FTASGNRRSFAQLH
+1856 
-1870 NAYTLEN
+1870 
-1877 IVRAMNTQQ
+1877 
-1886 AARGENAMPSAQ
+1886 
-1898 GMQAVASPE
+1898 
-1907 YKSIS
+1907 
-1912 EIKADEGRLGRV
+1912 
-1924 EEAEMK
+1924 
-1930 ARLEEV
+1930 
-1936 SDRIADVILLVR
+1936 
-1948 EDVPNKVGD
+1948 
-1957 SWQANTIIGEMLVE
+1957 
-1971 NAQKK
+1971 
-1976 TISSIKSAF
+1976 
-1985 AKDGYAISQETARQ
+1985 
-1999 ILLMYRKAAKL
+1999 
-2010 PTEYFEAKPQRA
+2010 
-2022 VGFGEVRAAIV
+2022 
-2033 PDNAHSGFV
+2033 
-2042 DALKNAGVQEVVLY
+2042 
-2056 KAGDEADRLNK
+2056 
-2067 LNDLQGVRF
+2067 
-2076 SLNEPDTI
+2076 DTI

-2258 SYPEFFSGDIAS
+2258 SYPEFFSEDIAN
-2270 AEDAFD
+2270 AEDVFD

-2281 RSALNDPVLNN
+2281 RSALNDPVLDNN
-2292 DSGMSF
+2292 SGMSF

-2338 FRAQLES
+2338 FRAQMES

-2359 TVQRENAA
+2359 TVKRENAE
-2367 AIEQVRGETIG
+2367 AIERVRGETIG

-2393 NKRAAAQ
+2393 NKRAASQ

-2407 AEKIDKQTE
+2407 AE

-2428 RSESKEAQ
+2428 RSESKEAE

-2448 FGVADQRAVSDA
+2448 FGVADQRAVGDA

-2474 DIKDRQKKMRDL
+2474 DIKDRQQKMRDL

-2511 RAKTELRNRIKKNGM
+2511 RAKTELRNKIKKNGM

-2558 TARTGKSRGTQYQQK
+2558 TARTSKSRGTQYQQK

-2603 IQELNQKALS
+2603 IQELNQKALN

-2623 VTEVQSKVLS
+2623 VTEVQGKVSS

-2644 LTTSELA
+2644 LTTSELT

-2656 ISAIK
+2656 ISAIN

-2684 KAADEVKAGHRLNPK
+2684 KAANEVKAGHRLNPK

-2770 SGSGADRIKLQTRN
+2770 SGSGADKIKLQTRN

-2813 ERSGFVIPDLALYHK
+2813 ERSGFVIPNLALYHK

-2834 YSNGTVIKPSAEQWL
+2834 YANGTVIKPSAEQWL

-2867 ALSEQNAYIAPKM
+2867 ALSEQNAFIAPKM

-2903 DKIYV
+2903 DKSYV

-2981 MDGDQISNKTLAGM
+2981 MDGDPISNKTLAGM

-3143 YVHSRNASLDTDS
+3143 YVHSQNASLDTDS

-3319 SSKRVYDNFPKI
+3319 SSKRVYENFPKI

-3486 DSIVSKETEESKYEI
+3486 DSIVSKETKESKYEI

-3599 SGYSKSLKSAL
+3599 SAYSKSLKSAL

-3640 DGNSRVSQDEFKDY
+3640 DGNSRVSQDEFKAY
-3654 VQKSGMSQSAAA
+3654 VRKSGMSQSAAA

>member
-34 RAAGQQDMGNTY
+34 RAAGQQAMGNTY

-99 ARKSTTSTK
+99 ARKSTTST
-108 STGSTKA
+108 GSTKA
-115 AEDASSEE
+115 AADAASEE
-123 SSAAENTDSL
+123 SSAAENSDSL
-133 FGTPGKNGKGSAAS
+133 FGTPGKDSNSKPEKEDEEEKKPGLSAR
-147 GSNAKKD
+147 
-154 ESKKDE
+154 
-160 KSGTLQKLIAFGGAV
+160 AFGALGSLLSAKN
-175 DKWFKSE
+175 DGENSYLENGYKQDTEKNE
-182 SKAEQQLHE
+182 KKLKNEDKAEKLRELNRKQAKGREESRAARETNAGLLNKSKLNDSEKAEIYTRVNTWAENPENKSLMTALKMAKAKNRVGDLLAAGYTNQQLDE
-191 TAKKDTAALNE
+191 ANEMLKLYQKMGMGQVLKERVGGTAKGTVKTTVSAGMMGADSAMQTAE
-202 SVAQS
+202 
-207 VARYKADKSDEAR
+207 
-220 QAAAQSNKTLAS
+220 
-232 KKKLT
+232 
-237 SSDKEVIF
+237 
-245 NRYNNWIQQGNNRD
+245 
-259 IVDALN
+259 
-265 AIDEIKNEQQSEV
+265 
-278 QGAGWNKNALEQKL
+278 
-292 SQYSKNDI
+292 
-300 DLANEY
+300 
-306 RAMYNRIPGYRVSE
+306 
-320 RTGNTALGVGKTILS
+320 
-335 APMQAVDYAGQT
+335 
-347 FDNAVASVTNEE
+347 NAVASVNNEE
-359 YRNAVKQQNSSLL
+359 YRNAVKQQNSALL

-401 LREQFESAKAVV
+401 LREQFENAKAVT
-413 DNLSSVINQPV
+413 DSLSSVINRPV
-424 SKESEGYQMY
+424 SKDTSGYKMY
-434 QSGQENLMRSDMGL
+434 QSAQEDLERSDLGL
-448 SDAQKFVK
+448 DAGTKMLK

-470 LNPGLVLPVLS
+470 VNPALVLPVLS
-481 AQGAADSFAQSTA
+481 AQGAAGGMA
-494 NEESAFTGLVKG
+494 NSIEKEAPAVNTLANG
-506 AAKGMAGYAIN
+506 AAKFMAGWAIN
-517 SVGVEQMVDTMGMG
+517 SVGVEQMLDTMGAS

-538 SKVVQ
+538 AQIVQSIKNNSKLAQ
-543 YMKNDSVLSGF
+543 T
-554 AKSNPALY
+554 NPAFY
-562 AVLMGATDNGLQ
+562 AVLMGAGDNGLQ
-574 SFAETWADYAIDLA
+574 SFAETWADRAIDLA
-588 TNTAEPKSMEQLLQE
+588 TNTAEPMSLQE
-603 SLQSMASGATG
+603 LAVQSLQEAASGALG

-628 RQALYNKVAS
+628 RQALYNKVAG

-653 KAADNRA
+653 KVADNRA
-660 PAEQNHTEQNAA
+660 PVEQNPTGQNTA
-672 VQDIINNLTTGENG
+672 VQDVINNLTTGENG

-742 KPDDFGKSNNYVGEI
+742 KPNDFGKTNNYVGEI
-757 DGMMEQK
+757 DAMMEQK

-769 EIRDKSWNGENLSG
+769 EIRDNSWNGENLSG
-783 EISEMAGTPS
+783 EISKMAGIPA

-800 AVETMRKSGISDEA
+800 AVETMRESWISDEA

-822 QAGEPAFTRA
+822 QAGDPAFTRA

-847 KNTAAYAMAG
+847 KNTAAYAMTG
-857 EQAREII
+857 EQAREIV
-864 DKAYQQGRADRIAQN
+864 DKAYQQGRVDRIAQN
-879 HADAAEFVPSEVLNA
+879 HADAAEFVPGEVLNA

-902 VDKPKDKGAQRAGKL
+902 VDKPKDNGAQRAGKI
-917 VEKIARAQGNR
+917 VEKIAKAQGNR

-940 KKDGNGNI
+940 KKDGSGNI

-999 FDSFEEYAEAKYRIY
+999 FDSFDEYAEAKYRVY

-1035 QEVIADWCGENLLGD
+1035 QEVVADWCGENLLGD
-1050 SAISERA
+1050 SSISERA

-1102 LGESNIASS
+1102 LGDSNSSSS
-1111 DKNSVGANGENARF
+1111 DKNSVGSKGENARF
-1125 SYSGN
+1125 SYSGD

-1154 TYNQMHDGVDRIST
+1154 TYNQMHNGADCIST
-1168 VGKDY
+1168 VDKDY
-1173 YLSTENGVVTVYKVV
+1173 YLNIENGAVTVYKVV
-1188 EHNDENLERYSNDL
+1188 EHNDENLERYVNERIGFEEKPASGRRSDNITQGSGDRSRGYKGYTEIADSVREASGYDPL
-1202 WSNRKRQTDRH
+1202 DAKQKGSSITTGMFDDGTETIGLKR
-1213 EFDGND
+1213 
-1219 GRFGNGEGE
+1219 
-1228 HLRNDAPFDSIKAE
+1228 
-1242 GRNAELDE
+1242 
-1250 KQRKRP
+1250 
-1256 ANGAG
+1256 
-1261 SDGNGS
+1261 
-1267 EIFGIKQQI
+1267 QI
-1276 LDDRFGRNGWGLSTE
+1276 LDDRFGRNGWRGS
-1291 EKNEYFDTNTK
+1291 
-1302 YSIRE
+1302 
-1307 EEPPHKTGVAYKV
+1307 A
-1320 FLLKDGK
+1320 
-1327 LYPPMVANPG
+1327 
-1337 GAGTDVGVWLNADAA
+1337 
-1352 PRAEDSKTGR
+1352 
-1362 MQVQAGGKGTN
+1362 
-1373 TGKTTLAYRPGWHL
+1373 
-1387 GDIPNAAQ
+1387 
-1395 FAKKN
+1395 
-1400 PETGVKDLFP
+1400 
-1410 SNFVWAEC
+1410 
-1418 EYAMDHDYQDEA
+1418 
-1430 MSYGYNKNGKFQ
+1430 
-1442 HSLAGLPKIP
+1442 
-1452 KDGFYRYRTNPRP
+1452 
-1465 DTVPWVITG
+1465 
-1474 AMKVNRILTDAETD
+1474 
-1488 QICLKNGVT
+1488 
-1497 PMKRMGGPLTAERIK
+1497 
-1512 SMGLA
+1512 
-1517 ELDYSVEK
+1517 EK
-1525 NATDGSRNSLST
+1525 NATNGSSNSLST
-1537 DSKAET
+1537 DSKAEA
-1543 VVSDKNGNAV
+1543 VVSDKNGNAA
-1553 AELVRFSLA
+1553 AEHIRFSLS
-1562 DPVEETK
+1562 DTDSDGNTLTEQQRSYFKDSKIVDEDG
-1569 NLVAVH
+1569 NLRVVYH
-1575 NSSVKGLMESLKLG
+1575 GSSENFNTFDVSKGRANMDIQGSFF
-1589 GLPSPSIAIVKA
+1589 SPWDIDAQ
-1601 KDGHTEYGDVSLVF
+1601 GYGDNVRAFYLNIKKPAPEGVAYKALNAHKGENGAGIKAREDLIRMGYDGVNNSDEEYIAFYPEQIKLV
-1615 DKNTIDPA
+1615 DNEK
-1623 VSKANKVYGS
+1623 
-1633 DAWTPTKPRVDYKV
+1633 PTKDS
-1647 NRDKARSFEN
+1647 D
-1657 EIAELSGK
+1657 I
-1665 IAHGTFESYGQLGAH
+1665 
-1680 GINEITEL
+1680 
-1688 RVSEIAEK
+1688 
-1696 LANDDAVRA
+1696 
-1705 AYLADQGK
+1705 
-1713 TLEPVMAD
+1713 
-1721 KEYDRYG
+1721 RYS
-1728 NDALHRFIENLG
+1728 I
-1740 DGWVDKVL
+1740 V
-1748 DGFNAENQHFK
+1748 
-1759 QEYLDAAIEA
+1759 
-1769 ITEPIKLMG
+1769 
-1778 IKQKRAAYLKE
+1778 QK
-1789 HPLRVEDFI
+1789 
-1798 LHAMNL
+1798 
-1804 DAAGVSGQTGIDRAA
+1804 
-1819 TSDKLREAVDDK
+1819 
-1831 MVAQWAKEKLDGLL
+1831 
-1845 GEAGIY
+1845 
-1851 NGRDP
+1851 
-1856 FTASGNRRSFAQLH
+1856 
-1870 NAYTLEN
+1870 
-1877 IVRAMNTQQ
+1877 
-1886 AARGENAMPSAQ
+1886 
-1898 GMQAVASPE
+1898 
-1907 YKSIS
+1907 
-1912 EIKADEGRLGRV
+1912 
-1924 EEAEMK
+1924 
-1930 ARLEEV
+1930 
-1936 SDRIADVILLVR
+1936 
-1948 EDVPNKVGD
+1948 
-1957 SWQANTIIGEMLVE
+1957 
-1971 NAQKK
+1971 
-1976 TISSIKSAF
+1976 
-1985 AKDGYAISQETARQ
+1985 
-1999 ILLMYRKAAKL
+1999 
-2010 PTEYFEAKPQRA
+2010 
-2022 VGFGEVRAAIV
+2022 
-2033 PDNAHSGFV
+2033 
-2042 DALKNAGVQEVVLY
+2042 
-2056 KAGDEADRLNK
+2056 
-2067 LNDLQGVRF
+2067 
-2076 SLNEPDTI
+2076 DTI

-2101 NERLKTTIGILKGE
+2101 NERLKTSIGILKGE

-2189 DTGESLRESDTRYQE
+2189 DTGEILRESDTRYQE

-2246 SLDDVLHNDLAA
+2246 SLEDVLHNDLAA

-2270 AEDAFD
+2270 AEDVFD

-2281 RSALNDPVLNN
+2281 RSALNDPVLDNN
-2292 DSGMSF
+2292 SGMSF

-2338 FRAQLES
+2338 FRAQLEA

-2393 NKRAAAQ
+2393 NKRAASQ

-2407 AEKIDKQTE
+2407 AE
-2416 TIAENKQKMRDL
+2416 TITENKQKMRDL
-2428 RSESKEAQ
+2428 RSESKEAE

-2448 FGVADQRAVSDA
+2448 FGVADQRAVGDA
-2460 KIAAKQKQI
+2460 KIVAKQKQI
-2469 DKLKA
+2469 YALKA
-2474 DIKDRQKKMRDL
+2474 DIKDRQQKMRDL

-2684 KAADEVKAGHRLNPK
+2684 KAANEVKAGHRLNPK
-2699 NKAAQ
+2699 NKAEQ
-2704 AITNQFLNYMTPLR
+2704 SITNQFLNYMTPLR

-2770 SGSGADRIKLQTRN
+2770 SGSGADKIKLQTRN

-2813 ERSGFVIPDLALYHK
+2813 ERSGFVIPNLALYHN

-2834 YSNGTVIKPSAEQWL
+2834 YANGTVIKPSAEQWL

-2867 ALSEQNAYIAPKM
+2867 ALSEQNAFIAPKM

-2903 DKIYV
+2903 DKSYV

-2981 MDGDQISNKTLAGM
+2981 MDGDPISNKTLAGM
-2995 IEQQYTPAATN
+2995 IEQQYTPTATN

-3121 GTKLISWVDMR
+3121 GTKLISWVDMH

-3143 YVHSRNASLDTDS
+3143 YVHSKNAALDVDS
-3156 TEFKQE
+3156 AEFKQE

-3216 NMKANKGSKAASKE
+3216 NMKANKGSKTASKE

-3244 FVALG
+3244 FVAFG

-3258 FKYWT
+3258 FKYWI

-3331 FDEELSDSE
+3331 FDEELSDAE

-3402 AYLSG
+3402 AYISG

-3421 MGVRENEISSAM
+3421 MGVRENEINSAM
-3433 MTKLGNEDDMKQ
+3433 MTKLGSEDDMKQ
-3445 AAQQYADN
+3445 AAQQLADN

-3466 KYTDL
+3466 KYADM
-3471 GFREYLVRNKVSSMA
+3471 GFSEYLVRNKVSSMA

-3579 ATEYGKSDKD
+3579 ATVYGKSDND

-3599 SGYSKSLKSAL
+3599 SAYSKSLKSAL

-3640 DGNSRVSQDEFKDY
+3640 DGNSRVSQDEFKAY
-3654 VQKSGMSQSAAA
+3654 VQKSGMSRSAAA
-3666 YVWSIRWPKG
+3666 YVWSIRWPKSS
-3676 RNPYL
+3676 NPYL

>member
-34 RAAGQQDMGNTY
+34 RAAGQQAMGNTY

-99 ARKSTTSTK
+99 ARKSTTYTK
-108 STGSTKA
+108 YTESTKA
-115 AEDASSEE
+115 AADAASEE
-123 SSAAENTDSL
+123 SYAAENSDSL
-133 FGTPGKNGKGSAAS
+133 FGNPGKNSKGKPEKEDEEEKKPGLLARA
-147 GSNAKKD
+147 GNAIKN
-154 ESKKDE
+154 
-160 KSGTLQKLIAFGGAV
+160 GAV
-175 DKWFKSE
+175 NIRNSMK
-182 SKAEQQLHE
+182 E
-191 TAKKDTAALNE
+191 TANDRQQKRIQEAENHKVN
-202 SVAQS
+202 
-207 VARYKADKSDEAR
+207 KADELDAAR
-220 QAAAQSNKTLAS
+220 QAAAQNNRDLIQ
-232 KKKLT
+232 KKNLT
-237 SSDKEVIF
+237 QNDKNVIF
-245 NRYNNWIQQGNNRD
+245 QRYNNWIQQGNNRD

-265 AIDEIKNEQQSEV
+265 EIDEIKNEQQSEV

-306 RAMYNRIPGYRVSE
+306 RAMYNRIPGYRVSD
-320 RTGNTALGVGKTILS
+320 RTWNTALGVGKTILS

-347 FDNAVASVTNEE
+347 FDNAVASLNNEE
-359 YRNAVKQQNSSLL
+359 YRNAVKQQNSALL

-401 LREQFESAKAVV
+401 LREQFENAKAVT

-424 SKESEGYQMY
+424 SKESAGYQMY
-434 QSGQENLMRSDMGL
+434 QSGQENLIRSDMGL

-456 GAATSAAE
+456 GAATSAVE

-470 LNPGLVLPVLS
+470 VNPALVVPVLS

-494 NEESAFTGLVKG
+494 NEESAFIGLVKG
-506 AAKGMAGYAIN
+506 TAKGMAAYAIN
-517 SVGVEQMVDTMGMG
+517 SVGVEQMLDTMGMG

-543 YMKNDSVLSGF
+543 YLKNDSVLSGF

-562 AVLMGATDNGLQ
+562 AVLMGTTDNGLQ

-603 SLQSMASGATG
+603 SLQNMASGATG

-628 RQALYNKVAS
+628 RQALYNKVAG
-638 NAETAQQNVQTETAE
+638 NAETAQQNVQTEAAE
-653 KAADNRA
+653 TVSDNRA
-660 PAEQNHTEQNAA
+660 PAEQNHTGQNTA
-672 VQDIINNLTTGENG
+672 VQDVINNLTTGENG
-686 GNGNTNRTAKA
+686 GNGNTNRTSKA

-725 SALPTNNKEMRQ
+725 SSLPTNNKEMRQ

-757 DGMMEQK
+757 DAMMEQK

-769 EIRDKSWNGENLSG
+769 EIRDNSWNGENLSG
-783 EISEMAGTPS
+783 EISKTAGIHT

-800 AVETMRKSGISDEA
+800 AVETMRKSWISDEA

-832 FDQAYRAGLDGNAQN
+832 FEQAYRSGLDGDAQN

-857 EQAREII
+857 EQAMEIV
-864 DKAYQQGRADRIAQN
+864 DKAYQQGRTDRIARN
-879 HADAAEFVPSEVLNA
+879 HADASEFVPVEVLNA
-894 KHNKDLLF
+894 KHNKYLLF
-902 VDKPKDKGAQRAGKL
+902 VEKPKDNGAHRAGKI
-917 VEKIARAQGNR
+917 VEKIAKAQGNR

-948 YLNANLSS
+948 YLNASLSS

-973 SSKFYKDLSKFI
+973 NSKFYKDLSKFI

-999 FDSFEEYAEAKYRIY
+999 FDSFDEYAEAKYRIY

-1035 QEVIADWCGENLLGD
+1035 QEVVADWCGENLLGD
-1050 SAISERA
+1050 SSISERA

-1081 RFLGTSE
+1081 RFFGTSE

-1102 LGESNIASS
+1102 LGESNKKAAAQDGDEKFKVVDGYRS
-1111 DKNSVGANGENARF
+1111 DILG
-1125 SYSGN
+1125 
-1130 LIDDVGISRR
+1130 DDVRGQ
-1140 EYRML
+1140 E
-1145 QSELMTRYN
+1145 T
-1154 TYNQMHDGVDRIST
+1154 
-1168 VGKDY
+1168 
-1173 YLSTENGVVTVYKVV
+1173 
-1188 EHNDENLERYSNDL
+1188 
-1202 WSNRKRQTDRH
+1202 
-1213 EFDGND
+1213 
-1219 GRFGNGEGE
+1219 
-1228 HLRNDAPFDSIKAE
+1228 
-1242 GRNAELDE
+1242 
-1250 KQRKRP
+1250 
-1256 ANGAG
+1256 AN
-1261 SDGNGS
+1261 S
-1267 EIFGIKQQI
+1267 
-1276 LDDRFGRNGWGLSTE
+1276 
-1291 EKNEYFDTNTK
+1291 
-1302 YSIRE
+1302 
-1307 EEPPHKTGVAYKV
+1307 
-1320 FLLKDGK
+1320 
-1327 LYPPMVANPG
+1327 
-1337 GAGTDVGVWLNADAA
+1337 
-1352 PRAEDSKTGR
+1352 
-1362 MQVQAGGKGTN
+1362 
-1373 TGKTTLAYRPGWHL
+1373 
-1387 GDIPNAAQ
+1387 
-1395 FAKKN
+1395 
-1400 PETGVKDLFP
+1400 
-1410 SNFVWAEC
+1410 
-1418 EYAMDHDYQDEA
+1418 
-1430 MSYGYNKNGKFQ
+1430 
-1442 HSLAGLPKIP
+1442 
-1452 KDGFYRYRTNPRP
+1452 
-1465 DTVPWVITG
+1465 
-1474 AMKVNRILTDAETD
+1474 
-1488 QICLKNGVT
+1488 
-1497 PMKRMGGPLTAERIK
+1497 
-1512 SMGLA
+1512 
-1517 ELDYSVEK
+1517 
-1525 NATDGSRNSLST
+1525 NSLST
-1537 DSKAET
+1537 NSKADA

-1553 AELVRFSLA
+1553 AEHIRFSLA
-1562 DPVEETK
+1562 DPVEETRD
-1569 NLVAVH
+1569 LVAVH
-1575 NSSVKGLMESLKLG
+1575 NSSVEGLMESLKLG
-1589 GLPSPSIAIVKA
+1589 GLPSPSIAIVKV
-1601 KDGHTEYGDVSLVF
+1601 KGGHTKYGDVSLVF

-1623 VSKANKVYGS
+1623 AQKKNKVYGS

-1647 NRDKARSFEN
+1647 NRDKAIAFEN

-1665 IAHGTFESYGQLGAH
+1665 IAGGTFESSSPLVAH
-1680 GINEITEL
+1680 GINETTEL
-1688 RVSEIAEK
+1688 SVSEIAEK
-1696 LANDDAVRA
+1696 IANDDAVRA

-1713 TLEPVMAD
+1713 KLEPVMAD

-1728 NDALHRFIENLG
+1728 NDALRRFIDKLG

-1748 DGFNAENQHFK
+1748 DGFDAENQHFK

-1769 ITEPIKLMG
+1769 ITDPIKLMS
-1778 IKQKRAAYLKE
+1778 IKQKRAKYLKE

-1798 LHAMNL
+1798 LNAMNL
-1804 DAAGVSGQTGIDRAA
+1804 DAAGASGQKEIDRIA
-1819 TSDKLREAVDDK
+1819 TSDKLRETVDDK

-1851 NGRDP
+1851 NGKDP

-1877 IVRAMNTQQ
+1877 IVKAMSTQQ

-1912 EIKADEGRLGRV
+1912 EIKADEGRLSRV

-1948 EDVPNKVGD
+1948 KDVPNKVAD

-1976 TISSIKSAF
+1976 TISSIKAAF

-2022 VGFGEVRAAIV
+2022 VGFGEVKAAIV
-2033 PDNAHSGFV
+2033 PDDAQSNFV

-2084 SKKNRELARQN
+2084 SRKNRELARQN

-2115 FKRSAGHKIADQSM
+2115 FKRSSGHKIADQSM

-2204 LYKNLGTIEVT
+2204 LYKNLGTVEVT
-2215 AEEKARIEAAYGK
+2215 AEEKSRIEAAYGK

-2241 VDKAR
+2241 VDNAR
-2246 SLDDVLHNDLAA
+2246 SLDDVLQNDLAA
-2258 SYPEFFSGDIAS
+2258 SYPEFFSRDIS
-2270 AEDAFD
+2270 TAEDVFD

-2281 RSALNDPVLNN
+2281 RSALNDPVLDN

-2338 FRAQLES
+2338 FRAQLEA

-2407 AEKIDKQTE
+2407 AEKIDIQSK

-2428 RSESKEAQ
+2428 RSESKEAE

-2448 FGVADQRAVSDA
+2448 FGVADQRSVGDA

-2474 DIKDRQKKMRDL
+2474 DIKDRQQKMRDL

-2511 RAKTELRNRIKKNGM
+2511 RAKTELRNKIKKNGM

-2644 LTTSELA
+2644 LTTSELS

-2656 ISAIK
+2656 ISAIN

-2684 KAADEVKAGHRLNPK
+2684 KAANEVKAGHRLNPK
-2699 NKAAQ
+2699 NKAEQ

-2718 LFRYIGGYSGN
+2718 LFRYIGGYSEN

-2834 YSNGTVIKPSAEQWL
+2834 YANGTVIKPSAEQWL
-2849 QWSADSTMYSDYA
+2849 QWSADSTMYGDYA

-2867 ALSEQNAYIAPKM
+2867 ALSEQNAFIAPKM
-2880 RETQLDI
+2880 RETQMDI

-2903 DKIYV
+2903 DKSYV

-2981 MDGDQISNKTLAGM
+2981 MDGDPISNKTLAGM

-3121 GTKLISWVDMR
+3121 GTKLISWMDMH

-3364 TSVRLSDA
+3364 TTVRLADA

-3381 AGELNSQQKPTES
+3381 AGKLNSQQKPTES
-3394 VQKARLYK
+3394 VQKARLYN
-3402 AYLSG
+3402 AYMSG

-3421 MGVRENEISSAM
+3421 MGVLENEINSAM
-3433 MTKLGNEDDMKQ
+3433 MTKIGSEDDMKQ
-3445 AAQQYADN
+3445 AAQKLADN

-3471 GFREYLVRNKVSSMA
+3471 GFSEYLVRNKVRSMA
-3486 DSIVSKETEESKYEI
+3486 DSIVSKETEKSKHEI

-3556 KVSGGDSD
+3556 KVSGGDSE

-3579 ATEYGKSDKD
+3579 ATKYGKSDND
-3589 SKNFYNAVTG
+3589 FKNFYNAVTG

-3629 AYYGASAQADT
+3629 AYYGASTQADT
-3640 DGNSRVSQDEFKDY
+3640 DGNSRVSQDEFKAY
-3654 VQKSGMSQSAAA
+3654 VQKFGMSRSAAA

-3676 RNPYL
+3676 SNPYL